1 MVKKLKLI
9 SLLCL
14 FTLLSLPMQ
23 AQTVMTGTANAS
35 YQVPNS
41 NFEDWGGA
49 KYNNKEMPATWNPSN
64 VTQAGM
70 EFPVIDKVAGR
81 SGNAVKIRET
91 WVGVDGI
98 AEEISP
104 SWITLGKPWTYLPSL
119 FEVNKATAGTSG
131 GINFTARPDS
141 MSVWVIREAP
151 YTNSIKGD
159 FVGDS
164 VNFNLVYYSWNGT
177 SKATSY
183 KGKNKGCTTVSETS
197 MNTNEESDIR
207 WQTDR
212 NECNSR
218 TSIATQVGEGAYR
231 SYTKKIGSWTKI
243 TVPITY
249 YNNEVPEK
257 MNIILSASNYPNK
270 RSQTGLAMGSS
281 KEQTNYLLVD
291 DLALIYSSKVH
302 EVRLGGRIYAEFN
315 QDTYTYT
322 YVIQNENATVDD
334 IPEIKLYRSG
344 RELSKEEYTITYPT
358 NLGEAT
364 TIVVTAEDGSSK
376 TTYTIYFKAALSK
389 ESRLSNIYVN
399 GEAIQGFAA
408 AKLTYDVT
416 LPYATTGTPVI
427 TVDKGNEKQTVEI
440 VSCENFP
447 CTATIKV
454 TAEDAEY
461 TSTYKL
467 NLSEG
472 QLTDNTLQDILVD
485 GKSIPGFKPTTNNYV
500 VELPLGTTAEPTIEA
515 VSKYADGEQ
524 NIVITRNGLEG
535 TTTIVVTPPSGSART
550 YKITYKITE
559 SSYSYLQDILVGGV
573 SLANFEASKLQYNYS
588 LPIGTDKLPE
598 ISWVKGD
605 EYQTVEISNEGVEG
619 TSRITVIAQNGN
631 KSIYRITF
639 SVEKSTVSTLKN
651 IFVDGVALAGFSADV
666 MKYEYNVASTATSRP
681 VVTWEAADAY
691 QKVTKSP
698 ASEAI
703 APITGDTKLTVLA
716 QDGSTSVYTITFTQK
731 LSSNSKLAGLSVAGY
746 AIAPAF
752 DPEVLKYTCALNR
765 GTTLVPAISYVKG
778 DETQVVRIDENG
790 VNGTAKI
797 TVKAQSGATTVY
809 EISFSVAVSSDA
821 TLKDIKVGGV
831 SLEGFSADVETYN
844 ILLPAGTTVLPSIEA
859 VKNDDAQRVV
869 INRGG
874 VNGKTTIQVIA
885 ENGATKTYNLNF
897 SVEKSANATLKN
909 IYVDGVAIAGFDPE
923 VLEYTYILS
932 SDAVKCPKLTA
943 EGYAGQII
951 TITSPLV
958 FGTARIEVTPENG
971 AKNVYTVL
979 FTTAKSS
986 NNQLSDIQLDGVTLD
1001 GFAPEVNEY
1010 NVVLPMGTASLP
1022 AITYTKGIE
1031 SQNVQVILEGVNG
1044 AAKLNVKAE
1053 NGALNT
1059 YTINFSVEKSSDSSL
1074 SAILLGGELIDG
1086 FASDVFNYNVELPFG
1101 TTNIPV
1107 VTYTKSN
1114 SAARVSANIPAGL
1127 GVATIEVVSEDG
1139 TSTSTYT
1146 VNFFVAKQSN
1156 ANLNNIFVDGVA
1168 LADFASDKFEYVIDW
1183 MAGTALPTF
1192 TYEKADA
1199 TASVV
1204 VKNSN
1209 WAGCT
1214 FVVTAQN
1221 GYTQTYTVKF
1231 NPLNSNYAL
1240 LSDIMFYNPDGKE
1253 YVSYEKF
1260 EADKFEYEIILP
1272 WRTKE
1277 LNAVQPV
1284 PGSKGQRIT
1293 IKEGTVNG
1301 TTIIEVLAQD
1311 GETTAEY
1318 KLNFSTEKSSEST
1331 LSNITV
1337 GDNDLDGFDPTV
1349 LDYVYTLPYGTT
1361 FAPVIGYDKVV
1372 EEQNVIVT
1380 DRGLNGTSTI
1390 LVVAEDGE
1398 NSSTYTITYKVAE
1411 SGFENK
1417 PANIYLGGKEF
1428 TLQEGEFNYEVTLE
1442 EGEELPTI
1450 EVVKS
1455 YNEQEVRILKSTK
1468 SYVITL
1474 ISNQTGVDDV
1484 TYTIA
1489 FKTPNAE
1496 DTPAAPVEVKNYIS
1510 NITVAGATMSPSV
1523 FNPEYTKYVAVISA
1537 SDFSLDNALSVTL
1550 ADGVAAEDV
1559 KVTKVTNRYTIETPS
1574 RTYNVYLHYAS
1585 DIIPNG
1591 EFDDWSATTKYNSKA
1606 KPKYWT
1612 VPADAAEKKDQW
1624 YILVTRTYRTGE
1636 EVQKSNGYVAL
1647 STRNSLSV
1655 LGGYFPG
1662 VMTLGDMSV
1671 TLSGANGSK
1680 VSISGGIPFRNTPDA
1695 LVYSYNYLTNS
1706 DKDSNQNTHVYCT
1719 LSDGE
1724 TTIKGE
1730 HTEPEVVDKWKEGKA
1745 TIKYENDFCPKTM
1758 NIVLNVAHSENPA
1771 DLNTQVWGV
1780 EKVNEKVAEMYVDY
1794 VRFSYSKTITSVI
1807 VNGVEAELQ
1816 GDGKTF
1822 KLEMPANY
1830 KGGRPTL
1837 EIETQVEDQAYE
1849 IEWTEENEL
1858 SYKAKIT
1865 SYAEDGSSTDYIV
1878 DFSREIDKDNNLA
1891 ELLVN
1896 NEDVLSESTEVT
1908 VKASSTYNQLPDV
1921 TAKAAS
1927 VLANVVIEENAE
1939 GNAVLVKVK
1948 AESGDEKVYTIKV
1961 EKEYSNDVTLK
1972 DITVEGYDI
1981 AYNAE
1986 TLTYNVNLNEAE
1998 IPAMSYTKQLDGQVV
2013 EFAYGETTTIKV
2025 TAENGVDNQ
2034 TYSIVFTPAKETT
2047 SALLSRLAVFNG
2059 EDIAFDANTFEYA
2072 SVLNGD
2078 VFAQISYAK
2087 AFASDK
2093 LVSVQTDDKSTFEI
2107 SDGADLV
2114 NTYTIN
2120 YTRPLSNN
2128 ALLADILVNGVSIAE
2143 FTPQRSDYE
2152 VITAK
2157 GEVVDLEPVPAE
2169 ETQTL
2174 DVVFDEATQTYIITV
2189 TAENAEDSKVYN
2201 VTLVQPVD
2209 NNANL
2214 KAIYIDGVL
2223 IDGFSS
2229 DVTDY
2234 NYTVVSEMPK
2244 WNRPAMPSITLEAD
2258 AEGQTISMTQNGIN
2272 GITDIVVIAPDG
2284 TTRKEYSI
2292 NFTEEK
2298 SSYAYLNSIAANY
2311 VELEGFT
2318 PENDEYTVNVPVGEE
2333 KPVITFEKGDAF
2345 QKVDDTVEGKLV
2357 VTAENGDTFTY
2368 TINFVT
2374 TYTSNASLAGITLDG
2389 ELIED
2394 FASDKFDYE
2403 VELPVGTTL
2412 LPEIA
2417 AQCGAEGQEVQITT
2431 NGVNGVT
2438 EIVVTA
2444 DDGVTKSTYTIA
2456 FSVKLSEVATLL
2468 DILVDGESLEGF
2480 QADKTEY
2487 TVTLPVGTRIF
2498 PVVSWVNGDEYQT
2511 ATESVE
2517 EIEEYNKVVKITTL
2531 AQDGVHSLT
2540 YTVNFVVEKSSNN
2553 TLKDI
2558 QLDNI
2563 SLEGFDP
2570 LTNDYVVELPI
2581 GTEEFPEVTFTPGD
2595 EYQKPT
2601 EPVVEDNKVT
2611 INVEAEDGSKRTY
2624 TVEFVI
2630 LHSSNTDLSGIYVDY
2645 ELIEGFSPAVTEYN
2659 YVLPY
2664 GTTEMPVVTFDLGD
2678 QWQKVDPTDNGINGD
2693 YILTVNA
2700 EDGESS
2706 KAYIIHFSVAK
2717 SNNALLASILVNEE
2731 LIPNFDAEVFE
2742 YTYYLPY
2749 GETAVPAVSYVKAM
2763 EEQVVTLVEATS
2775 INEPTTITVV
2785 AEDGETTN
2793 VYTINWANEE
2803 STNANLLNIYV
2814 DGEPL
2819 EGFDPADNEYT
2830 IVLPYGTKELPEV
2843 TVEPG
2848 DADQV
2853 VAIEVVEKQ
2862 VVISVTAQDGTPNE
2876 YIVKFEIEKSTEN
2889 RLKNIFVKGVQLDG
2903 FNPEVTEYAIIY
2915 PFGTPV
2921 EEVATIEDI
2930 TYELFDPIEQVE
2942 LLNDGMLLMLEVTA
2956 ENGDIRI
2963 YVIEQSIALSSNTKL
2978 DDILVD
2984 GKSLDG
2990 FDPEVLEY
2998 TYYLPYGAVTVPED
3012 IQYVTTDSTQTVEMT
3027 VNPIGV
3033 PTEIYVIAEDGTEAV
3048 YKIHFVP
3055 DDFNPNTDPTAENVC
3070 ITSTPDGK
3078 WKFTTNCANVSLLIS
3093 TLDGKVMLLAELELV
3108 DVNIP
3113 EICSP
3118 EANGL
3123 IFDAPEGEI
3132 LVYYFLNA
3140 KRKSIHSGKF
3150 RTPINQ

>member
-49 KYNNKEMPATWNPSN
+49 KFDGNLTLGQGWNCAN
-64 VTQAGM
+64 VDQMGFKFTM
-70 EFPVIDKVAGR
+70 VER
-81 SGNAVKIRET
+81 STESHTGAYSVKCIERE
-91 WVGVDGI
+91 VGALGI
-98 AEEISP
+98 TEVSP
-104 SWITLGKPWTYLPSL
+104 SWITLGTPWTYLEGLSTGS
-119 FEVNKATAGTSG
+119 ATAGTTG
-131 GINFTARPDS
+131 GKDFKYRPDS
-141 MSVWVIREAP
+141 LSVWMKRDATKEPEKKENAKN
-151 YTNSIKGD
+151 T
-159 FVGDS
+159 
-164 VNFNLVYYSWNGT
+164 VNFNLVYYAWTGNSIGT
-177 SKATSY
+177 SY
-183 KGKNKGCTTVSETS
+183 INKNNGCTSTTRE
-197 MNTNEESDIR
+197 NEESDIR
-207 WQTDR
+207 QRTDK
-212 NECNSR
+212 NECITTQYANQVAEGSLR
-218 TSIATQVGEGAYR
+218 SDVRSISE
-231 SYTKKIGSWTKI
+231 WTEVKF
-243 TVPITY
+243 PIEY
-249 YNNEVPEK
+249 YSNDIPEK
-257 MNIILSASNYPNK
+257 MNIILSTSNYPDK
-270 RSQTGLAMGSS
+270 RRNDGLADG
-281 KEQTNYLLVD
+281 NYSLFD
-291 DLALIYSSKVH
+291 DLKLIYSSKVH
-302 EVRLGGRIYAEFN
+302 ELRLDGVAYQEFN
-315 QDTYTYT
+315 QNTYTYT
-322 YVIQNENATVDD
+322 YIIPNEYATVAD
-334 IPEIKLYRSG
+334 IPDIKLFRSG
-344 RELSKEEYTITYPT
+344 RELSKSEYAITYPS

-364 TIVVTAEDGSSK
+364 TIVVKAEDNSSK
-376 TTYTIYFKAALSK
+376 TTYTIYFKAALSTN
-389 ESRLSNIYVN
+389 SRLSNIYVN
-399 GEAIQGFAA
+399 GEAVQGFTG
-408 AKLTYDVT
+408 AKLDYNVT
-416 LPYATTGTPVI
+416 LPYGTTGTPVI
-427 TVDKGNEKQTVEI
+427 TVDKGNEKQTLEI

-454 TAEDAEY
+454 TAENTDY
-461 TSTYKL
+461 SSTYKL

-485 GKSIPGFKPTTNNYV
+485 GKSIPGFKPTTSSYQ

-515 VSKYADGEQ
+515 VSKYAEGEQ

-598 ISWVKGD
+598 ISWVQGD
-605 EYQTVEISNEGVEG
+605 EYQTVEIINEGVNG
-619 TSRITVIAQNGN
+619 TSRITVTAQNGT

-639 SVEKSTVSTLKN
+639 NVEKSTVSTLKN
-651 IFVDGVALAGFSADV
+651 IFVDGVALVGFSADV
-666 MKYEYNVASTATSRP
+666 KKYEYNVAATATSRP
-681 VVTWEAADAY
+681 VVTWETADAY

-698 ASEAI
+698 ASEAK
-703 APITGDTKLTVLA
+703 APITGDTKLTVIA

-765 GTTLVPAISYVKG
+765 GTTMVPAISYVKG

-797 TVKAQSGATTVY
+797 TVKAQSGATSTY
-809 EISFSVAVSSDA
+809 EIAFSVPVSADA

-831 SLEGFSADVETYN
+831 SIEGFEPSNVEYS
-844 ILLPAGTTVLPSIEA
+844 LSLPAGTTSLPTIEA

-874 VNGKTTIQVIA
+874 VNGTTSIQVIA
-885 ENGATKTYNLNF
+885 ESGATKTYKLKF

-909 IYVDGVAIAGFDPE
+909 IFVDGVALADFNPE
-923 VLEYTYILS
+923 VLEYTYILP
-932 SDAVKCPKLTA
+932 SDTVNCPKLTA
-943 EGYAGQII
+943 EGYAGQVINII
-951 TITSPLV
+951 SPLV
-958 FGTARIEVTPENG
+958 FGTARIEVTPESG
-971 AKNVYTVL
+971 EKNVYTVL

-986 NNQLSDIQLDGVTLD
+986 NNQLSDIQLDGVTID

-1010 NVVLPMGTASLP
+1010 NVVLPMGTTSLP

-1031 SQNVQVILEGVNG
+1031 SQNVQVIVEGVNK
-1044 AAKLNVKAE
+1044 ATKLNVVAE

-1059 YTINFSVEKSSDSSL
+1059 YTINFSVEKSADSSL
-1074 SAILLGGELIDG
+1074 SAILVGGELIDG

-1127 GVATIEVVSEDG
+1127 GVATIQVVSEDG

-1168 LADFASDKFEYVIDW
+1168 IVDFASDKFEYVIDW
-1183 MAGTALPTF
+1183 MAGAALPTF

-1221 GYTQTYTVKF
+1221 GYSQTYTVKF
-1231 NPLNSNYAL
+1231 NPQNSKYAL
-1240 LSDIMFYNPDGKE
+1240 LSDIMFYNADADE
-1253 YVSYEKF
+1253 YVSFPAF
-1260 EADKFEYEIILP
+1260 EANKFEYDIVLP
-1272 WRTKE
+1272 WRTE
-1277 LNAVQPV
+1277 MLNAVQPV

-1293 IKEGTVNG
+1293 IKEGSVNG

-1318 KLNFSTEKSSEST
+1318 KLSFSTEKSSESS
-1331 LSNITV
+1331 LSNITI
-1337 GDNDLDGFDPTV
+1337 GDNDLGEFDSAV
-1349 LDYVYTLPYGTT
+1349 LDYEYTLPYGTT
-1361 FAPVIGYDKVV
+1361 SAPVIGYEKAV

-1380 DRGLNGTSTI
+1380 DRGLNGVI
-1390 LVVAEDGE
+1390 IMVVAEDGE

-1411 SGFENK
+1411 SGLENK

-1428 TLQEGEFNYEVTLE
+1428 TLQEGEFNYEVVLGAE
-1442 EGEELPTI
+1442 EELPTI
-1450 EVVKS
+1450 EVVKA
-1455 YNEQEVRILKSTK
+1455 YNEQEVRILKNTK

-1474 ISNQTGVDDV
+1474 ISNQTGVEDV
-1484 TYTIA
+1484 TYTIE
-1489 FKTPNAE
+1489 FKTPQAE

-1510 NITVAGATMSPSV
+1510 NISVAGATMSPSV

-1585 DIIPNG
+1585 DVIPNG
-1591 EFDDWSATTKYNSKA
+1591 EFDDWSATTKYNGKA
-1606 KPKYWT
+1606 KPKGWNVIADFKDKHSGIGTTTFGDEVKKHENDIVELNTLYSQWGIGGS
-1612 VPADAAEKKDQW
+1612 VP
-1624 YILVTRTYRTGE
+1624 GM
-1636 EVQKSNGYVAL
+1636 
-1647 STRNSLSV
+1647 
-1655 LGGYFPG
+1655 
-1662 VMTLGDMSV
+1662 MTLGDI
-1671 TLSGANGSK
+1671 TIKTAAANGTTSS
-1680 VSISGGIPFRNTPDA
+1680 VSGGIAFRNTPDNLDVRYKYA
-1695 LVYSYNYLTNS
+1695 STTKVQNIRVVFTLTGN
-1706 DKDSNQNTHVYCT
+1706 DTKYEKV
-1719 LSDGE
+1719 
-1724 TTIKGE
+1724 
-1730 HTEPEVVDKWKEGKA
+1730 HTDPSTGDWKEE
-1745 TIKYENDFCPKTM
+1745 TIPLANEGVTSPSTM
-1758 NIVLNVAHSENPA
+1758 NLILNAGHSENCT
-1771 DLNTQVWGV
+1771 DLGGSFAT
-1780 EKVNEKVAEMYVDY
+1780 KVTSTMYVDW
-1794 VRFSYSKTITSVI
+1794 VRFSYSNDITSI
-1807 VNGVEAELQ
+1807 TVNGVEAVLQ
-1816 GDGKTF
+1816 EDGKTF
-1822 KLEMPANY
+1822 KLEMDPNY
-1830 KGGRPTL
+1830 NGGRPNL
-1837 EIETQVEDQAYE
+1837 EITTAVEDQAYE
-1849 IEWTEENEL
+1849 IEWTEETAL
-1858 SYKAKIT
+1858 SYVAKIT
-1865 SYAEDGSSTDYIV
+1865 SYAEDGSSKVYTL
-1878 DFSREIDKDNNLA
+1878 DFSREVDTDNTLE
-1891 ELLVN
+1891 ELVVN
-1896 NEDVLSESTEVT
+1896 NEDVLSESTEVV

-1927 VLANVVIEENAE
+1927 KLATVVIEENAE
-1939 GNAVLVKVK
+1939 GNAVFVKVK
-1948 AESGDEKVYTIKV
+1948 AENGDEKVYTIKV

-1981 AYNAE
+1981 AYSAE
-1986 TLTYNVNLNEAE
+1986 TLTYNVALNESE
-1998 IPAMSYTKQLDGQVV
+1998 IPAVSYTKQLDGQVV
-2013 EFAYGETTTIKV
+2013 EFAHGETTTIKV

-2034 TYSIVFTPAKETT
+2034 TYSIVFAPAKEAT
-2047 SALLSRLAVFNG
+2047 SALLSNLAVLNG
-2059 EDIAFDANTFEYA
+2059 EAIPFDANTFEYD
-2072 SVLNGD
+2072 SELNGD
-2078 VFAQISYAK
+2078 VFAQIAYAK
-2087 AFASDK
+2087 AFASDN
-2093 LVSVQTDDKSTFEI
+2093 LTSVQTDDKSTFEL
-2107 SDGADLV
+2107 SDGANLV

-2128 ALLADILVNGVSIAE
+2128 ALLADILVNGVSLGE
-2143 FTPQRSDYE
+2143 FDPNQTDYD
-2152 VITAK
+2152 VLIAK
-2157 GEVVDLEPVPAE
+2157 GEVIDLEPVPAE
-2169 ETQTL
+2169 EHQTIE
-2174 DVVFDEATQTYIITV
+2174 VVFDEATQTYIITV

-2229 DVTDY
+2229 DVTEY

-2244 WNRPAMPSITLEAD
+2244 WHSPAMPSITLESD
-2258 AEGQTISMTQNGIN
+2258 AEGQTITMTQDGIN
-2272 GITDIVVIAPDG
+2272 GTTEVVVIAPDG
-2284 TTRKEYSI
+2284 TTRKDYYI

-2311 VELEGFT
+2311 VEIEGFT
-2318 PENDEYTVNVPVGEE
+2318 PEHNEYTVNVPVGEE
-2333 KPVITFEKGDAF
+2333 KPEITFEKGDAF

-2389 ELIED
+2389 ELIEG

-2417 AQCGAEGQEVQITT
+2417 VQCGAEGQDVQITT
-2431 NGVNGVT
+2431 NGVNGVA

-2456 FSVKLSEVATLL
+2456 FSVKLSEVDTLL
-2468 DILVDGESLEGF
+2468 NILVDGESLEGF

-2487 TVTLPVGTRIF
+2487 TVNLPVGTRVF

-2511 ATESVE
+2511 ATSAAE
-2517 EIEEYNKVVKITTL
+2517 EIDEYNKVVKITTL

-2540 YTVNFVVEKSSNN
+2540 YTVNLVVAKSSNN

-2558 QLDNI
+2558 QIDNV

-2581 GTEEFPEVTFTPGD
+2581 GTEGYPEVTFTPGD

-2601 EPVVEDNKVT
+2601 EPVVDGNKVT

-2630 LHSSNTDLSGIYVDY
+2630 LHSSNTDLAAIYVDY

-2678 QWQKVDPTDNGINGD
+2678 QWQKVDPTENGVNGD

-2717 SNNALLASILVNEE
+2717 SNNALLSSILVNEA

-2742 YTYYLPY
+2742 YTYFLPY
-2749 GETAVPAVSYVKAM
+2749 GEIAVPAVSYVKAI
-2763 EEQVVTLVEATS
+2763 EEQVVTVVEAIS
-2775 INEPTTITVV
+2775 INEATTIKVV

-2803 STNANLLNIYV
+2803 STNANLLNIFV

-2830 IVLPYGTKELPEV
+2830 VVLPYGTKELPEV
-2843 TVEPG
+2843 TVELG
-2848 DADQV
+2848 DADQK
-2853 VAIEVVEKQ
+2853 AEVEMIGNQ
-2862 VVISVTAQDGTPNE
+2862 AVISVTAQDGTPNE
-2876 YIVKFEIEKSTEN
+2876 YVVKFEIEKSTET
-2889 RLKNIFVKGVQLDG
+2889 RLKNIFVKGESLKD
-2903 FNPEVTEYAIIY
+2903 FDPEKLNYSIVY

-2921 EEVATIEDI
+2921 SEVATIEDL
-2930 TYELFDPIEQVE
+2930 TYELFDPIEQVTK
-2942 LLNDGMLLMLEVTA
+2942 LNDGMLLMLQVTA

-2978 DDILVD
+2978 DDILVN

-2998 TYYLPYGAVTVPED
+2998 TYYLPYGAIVVPED
-3012 IQYVTTDSTQTVEMT
+3012 IQFVTSDTTQTVVMSINS
-3027 VNPIGV
+3027 VGV
-3033 PTEIYVIAEDGTEAV
+3033 PTEIFVTAEDGTKAV

-3055 DDFNPNTDPTAENVC
+3055 DDFNPNIEPTVDNVC
-3070 ITSTPDGK
+3070 ITSLPGGK
-3078 WKFTTNCANVSLLIS
+3078 WKFTTDCANVSLLIS
-3093 TLDGKVMLLAELELV
+3093 TLDGKVMILADLEIV

-3113 EICSP
+3113 YICSE
-3118 EANGL
+3118 EANGY
-3123 IFDAPEGEI
+3123 IFDAPEGEV
-3132 LVYYFLNA
+3132 LVYYFIYN
-3140 KRKSIHSGKF
+3140 KRAVKSGKF
-3150 RTPINQ
+3150 RTTTHK

>member
-41 NFEDWGGA
+41 NFEDWNGA
-49 KYNNKEMPATWNPSN
+49 KFDGNLTLGQGWNCANVEQVGFKFTVVERSTESHTGAYSVKCIETEVGAFGIKE
-64 VTQAGM
+64 V
-70 EFPVIDKVAGR
+70 
-81 SGNAVKIRET
+81 
-91 WVGVDGI
+91 
-98 AEEISP
+98 SP
-104 SWITLGKPWTYLPSL
+104 SWITLGTPWTHL
-119 FEVNKATAGTSG
+119 EGVDTKTATAGTTG
-131 GINFTARPDS
+131 GKDFKYRPDS
-141 MSVWVIREAP
+141 LSVWMKRDATKEPKIIENAKN
-151 YTNSIKGD
+151 T
-159 FVGDS
+159 
-164 VNFNLVYYSWNGT
+164 VNFNLVYYAWTGKSIGT
-177 SKATSY
+177 SYTN
-183 KGKNKGCTTVSETS
+183 KNNGCTSTTRE
-197 MNTNEESDIR
+197 NEESDIR
-207 WQTDR
+207 QRTDK
-212 NECNSR
+212 NECKTTQYANQVAEG
-218 TSIATQVGEGAYR
+218 SIR
-231 SYTKKIGSWTKI
+231 SDVRIMSEWTEVKF
-243 TVPITY
+243 PIEY
-249 YNNEVPEK
+249 YSNDIPEK
-257 MNIILSASNYPNK
+257 MNIILSTSNYPDK
-270 RSQTGLAMGSS
+270 RRNDGLADG
-281 KEQTNYLLVD
+281 NYSLFD
-291 DLALIYSSKVH
+291 DLKLIYSSKIH
-302 EVRLGGRIYAEFN
+302 ELRIDGIKLEEFN
-315 QDTYTYT
+315 QDAYTYTYT
-322 YVIQNENATVDD
+322 LASEFATVDD
-334 IPEIKLYRSG
+334 IPEIKAKRSG
-344 RELSKEEYTITYPT
+344 RDLSGKEIVINKPKKLADPVTV
-358 NLGEAT
+358 
-364 TIVVTAEDGSSK
+364 VVTAEDGSSS
-376 TTYTIYFKAALSK
+376 TTYSIYFKPAPSTN
-389 ESRLSNIYVN
+389 SRLSNIYVN
-399 GEAIQGFAA
+399 GVPVQGFNNRN
-408 AKLTYDVT
+408 TDYNITV
-416 LPYATTGTPVI
+416 PYATKDAPVI
-427 TVDKGNEKQTVEI
+427 TVDKGHAGQTIEV
-440 VSCENFP
+440 VSCNTFP
-447 CTATIKV
+447 CTATVKV
-454 TAEDAEY
+454 TAENTAHSTTY
-461 TSTYKL
+461 TL
-467 NLSEG
+467 NFSEG
-472 QLTDNTLQDILVD
+472 QLEDNTLQNILVD
-485 GKSIPGFKPTTNNYV
+485 GKSIKGFSPTKNKYV
-500 VELPLGTTAEPTIEA
+500 HEVPLGTTKEPTIEA
-515 VSKYADGEQ
+515 VSKYAEGEQ
-524 NIVITRNGLEG
+524 NIVITQNGLEG
-535 TTTIVVTPPSGSART
+535 TSTIVVTPPVGDSRKYEIS
-550 YKITYKITE
+550 YKITE
-559 SSYSYLQDILVGGV
+559 STYSYLDDIKVDGV
-573 SLANFEASKLQYNYS
+573 SIADFDATKQDYTIN
-588 LPIGTDKLPE
+588 LPIGTEVLPE

-605 EYQTVEISNEGVEG
+605 EYQTVELTNEGVNG
-619 TSRITVIAQNGN
+619 TSRITVTAQNGKN
-631 KSIYRITF
+631 KTVYRIKF
-639 SVEKSTVSTLKN
+639 IVAKSTVSTLKN

-666 MKYEYNVASTATSRP
+666 IKYEYNVAATATSRP

-698 ASEAI
+698 ASEAV
-703 APITGDTKLTVLA
+703 APVTGDTKLTVLA
-716 QDGSTSVYTITFTQK
+716 QDGSTSVYTITFTKK
-731 LSSNSKLAGLSVAGY
+731 LSSNSKLAALSVAGY
-746 AIAPAF
+746 SIVPAF
-752 DPEVLKYTCALNR
+752 NPDVFKYTCALNR
-765 GTTLVPAISYVKG
+765 GTTVVPAISYVKG

-797 TVKAQSGATTVY
+797 TVKAQSGATSTY
-809 EISFSVAVSSDA
+809 EIAFSVPVSADA

-831 SLEGFSADVETYN
+831 SIEGFEPSNVEYS
-844 ILLPAGTTVLPSIEA
+844 LSLPAGTTSLPTIEA

-874 VNGKTTIQVIA
+874 VNGTTSIQVIA
-885 ENGATKTYNLNF
+885 ESGATKTYKLKF

-909 IYVDGVAIAGFDPE
+909 IFVDGVALADFNPE
-923 VLEYTYILS
+923 VLEYTYILP
-932 SDAVKCPKLTA
+932 SDAVQCPKLTA
-943 EGYAGQII
+943 EGYAGQVINII
-951 TITSPLV
+951 SPLV
-958 FGTARIEVTPENG
+958 FGTARIEVTPESG
-971 AKNVYTVL
+971 EKNVYTVL

-986 NNQLSDIQLDGVTLD
+986 NNQLSDIQLDGVTID

-1010 NVVLPMGTASLP
+1010 NVVLPMGTTSLP
-1022 AITYTKGIE
+1022 TITYTKGIE
-1031 SQNVQVILEGVNG
+1031 SQNVQVIVEGVNK
-1044 AAKLNVKAE
+1044 ATKLNVVAE

-1168 LADFASDKFEYVIDW
+1168 IADFASDKFEYVIDW
-1183 MAGTALPTF
+1183 QAGAALPTF

-1221 GYTQTYTVKF
+1221 GTTQTYIVKF

-1240 LSDIMFYNPDGKE
+1240 LSDIMFYNADADE
-1253 YVSYEKF
+1253 YVSFPAF
-1260 EADKFEYEIILP
+1260 EANKFEYNISLP
-1272 WRTKE
+1272 WRTTE

-1293 IKEGTVNG
+1293 IKEGSVNG

-1318 KLNFSTEKSSEST
+1318 KLNFSVEKSSESS
-1331 LSNITV
+1331 LSTILV
-1337 GDNDLDGFDPTV
+1337 DGKELQGFDPAV
-1349 LDYVYTLPYGTT
+1349 FNYEVSLPYGTKN
-1361 FAPVIGYDKVV
+1361 APKLDFEKAYNADGEEIV
-1372 EEQNVIVT
+1372 EQNIIVT
-1380 DRGLNGTSTI
+1380 DRGLNGTTVM
-1390 LVVAEDGE
+1390 VVAEDGE
-1398 NSSTYTITYKVAE
+1398 NSSTYTIAYKVAD
-1411 SGFENK
+1411 SGLENK
-1417 PANIYLGGKEF
+1417 PEYIYLGGEEF
-1428 TLQEGEFNYEVTLE
+1428 ILQEGIYNYEINLE
-1442 EGEELPTI
+1442 EGAKLPTI

-1455 YNEQEVRILKSTK
+1455 YKEQEVRILKSTK

-1474 ISNQTGVDDV
+1474 ISNQTGVDNV
-1484 TYTIA
+1484 TYTIV

-1537 SDFSLDNALSVTL
+1537 SDFPLDNALSVTL

-1585 DIIPNG
+1585 DVIRNG
-1591 EFDDWSATTKYNSKA
+1591 DFTDWEKALKQTKA
-1606 KPKYWT
+1606 DKPKNWA
-1612 VPADAAEKKDQW
+1612 VIADEVSTYGYNLGVTEK
-1624 YILVTRTYRTGE
+1624 YTFGN
-1636 EVQKSNGYVAL
+1636 EVKKVDNSVVSL
-1647 STRNSLSV
+1647 STIGACQSTGGSV
-1655 LGGYFPG
+1655 LG
-1662 VMTLGDMSV
+1662 MITLGKINVKTGSN
-1671 TLSGANGSK
+1671 NGTTTT
-1680 VSISGGIPFRNTPDA
+1680 ISGGIPFRNTPDV
-1695 LVYSYNYLTNS
+1695 LKMRYNYVAKDVVTNMRVAYQLSTDGTNYKEAAHTDDITGQGYVERDLDLTS
-1706 DKDSNQNTHVYCT
+1706 LGIASPT
-1719 LSDGE
+1719 
-1724 TTIKGE
+1724 
-1730 HTEPEVVDKWKEGKA
+1730 
-1745 TIKYENDFCPKTM
+1745 FM
-1758 NIVLNVAHSENPA
+1758 NIIINSAQTDNCKDLMANSCYSLAGIKVQDPA
-1771 DLNTQVWGV
+1771 TANLLFDW
-1780 EKVNEKVAEMYVDY
+1780 
-1794 VRFSYSKTITSVI
+1794 VRFSYSKEITSI
-1807 VNGVEAELQ
+1807 KVNGIEAELQ
-1816 GDGKTF
+1816 DDGTTF
-1822 KLEMPANY
+1822 KRLMDINY
-1830 KGGRPTL
+1830 KGGRPNI
-1837 EIETQVEDQAYE
+1837 EITTAVEDQAYE
-1849 IEWTEENEL
+1849 IEWIEETPT
-1858 SYKAKIT
+1858 SYKANIT
-1865 SYAEDGSSTDYIV
+1865 SYAEDGSSMVYTL
-1878 DFSREIDKDNNLA
+1878 DFSRPIDTDNTLE
-1891 ELLVN
+1891 ELVVN
-1896 NEDVLSESTEVT
+1896 NEDVLSEATEVI

-1921 TAKAAS
+1921 TAKAYS
-1927 VLANVVIEENAE
+1927 KLANVVIEENAE

-1948 AESGDEKVYTIKV
+1948 AENGDEKVYTIKV

-1972 DITVEGYDI
+1972 DITVYGYDI

-1986 TLTYNVNLNEAE
+1986 TLTYNVALNESE
-1998 IPAMSYTKQLDGQVV
+1998 IPAVSYTKQLDGQVV
-2013 EFAYGETTTIKV
+2013 EFAHGETTTIKV

-2034 TYSIVFTPAKETT
+2034 TYSIVFAPAKEAT
-2047 SALLSRLAVFNG
+2047 SALLSNLSVLNG
-2059 EDIAFDANTFEYA
+2059 KTIAFDANTFDYDTE
-2072 SVLNGD
+2072 LNGD
-2078 VFAQISYAK
+2078 VFAQIAYAK
-2087 AFASDK
+2087 AFASDN
-2093 LVSVQTDDKSTFEI
+2093 LTSVQTDDKSTFELT
-2107 SDGADLV
+2107 DGADLV

-2128 ALLADILVNGVSIAE
+2128 ALLADILVNGVSVGE
-2143 FTPQRSDYE
+2143 FDPNQTDYD
-2152 VITAK
+2152 VLIAK
-2157 GEVVDLEPVPAE
+2157 GEVIDLEPVPAE
-2169 ETQTL
+2169 EHQTI

-2189 TAENAEDSKVYN
+2189 TAENTEDSKVYN
-2201 VTLVQPVD
+2201 VILVQPVD

-2229 DVTDY
+2229 DVTEY

-2244 WNRPAMPSITLEAD
+2244 WHTPAMPSITLEAD
-2258 AEGQTISMTQNGIN
+2258 AEGQTITMTQDGIN
-2272 GITDIVVIAPDG
+2272 GTTEIVVIAPDG
-2284 TTRKEYSI
+2284 TTRKEYYI

-2318 PENDEYTVNVPVGEE
+2318 PENNEYEVNVPVGEE
-2333 KPVITFEKGDAF
+2333 KPEITFEKGDAF
-2345 QKVDDTVEGKLV
+2345 QSVDNTVEGKLV

-2389 ELIED
+2389 ELIEG

-2403 VELPVGTTL
+2403 EELPVGTTL

-2417 AQCGAEGQEVQITT
+2417 VQCGAEGQEVQITT

-2444 DDGVTKSTYTIA
+2444 DDGETKSKYTIA
-2456 FSVKLSEVATLL
+2456 FSVKLSEVATLS
-2468 DILVDGESLEGF
+2468 DILLDGESLEGF
-2480 QADKTEY
+2480 QEDKTEY
-2487 TVTLPVGTRIF
+2487 TFPLPVGTRIF

-2511 ATESVE
+2511 ATSTAE
-2517 EIEEYNKVVKITTL
+2517 EIDEHNKVVKITTL

-2540 YTVNFVVEKSSNN
+2540 YTVNLVVEKSSNN

-2558 QLDNI
+2558 QIDNV

-2570 LTNDYVVELPI
+2570 LTNNYVVELPI
-2581 GTEEFPEVTFTPGD
+2581 GTEGYPEVTFTPGD
-2595 EYQKPT
+2595 EYQKT
-2601 EPVVEDNKVT
+2601 TDPVVEGNKVT

-2630 LHSSNTDLSGIYVDY
+2630 LHSSNTDLAAIYVDY

-2664 GTTEMPVVTFDLGD
+2664 GTTELPVVTFDLGD
-2678 QWQKVDPTDNGINGD
+2678 QWQKVDPTENGVNGD

-2700 EDGESS
+2700 EDGVSS
-2706 KAYIIHFSVAK
+2706 KAYTIHFSVAK
-2717 SNNALLASILVNEE
+2717 SNNALLSSILVNEA

-2742 YTYYLPY
+2742 YTYFLPY
-2749 GETAVPAVSYVKAM
+2749 GETAVPAVSFVKAM
-2763 EEQVVTLVEATS
+2763 EEQVVTLVDATS
-2775 INEPTTITVV
+2775 INETTTIKVV

-2803 STNANLLNIYV
+2803 STNANLLNIFV
-2814 DGEPL
+2814 DGAPL

-2830 IVLPYGTKELPEV
+2830 VVLPYGTKELPEV
-2843 TVEPG
+2843 TVELG
-2848 DADQV
+2848 DADQK
-2853 VAIEVVEKQ
+2853 AEVEMIGNQ
-2862 VVISVTAQDGTPNE
+2862 AVISVTAQDGTPNE
-2876 YIVKFEIEKSTEN
+2876 YVVKFEIEKSTET
-2889 RLKNIFVKGVQLDG
+2889 RLKNIFVKGESLKD
-2903 FNPEVTEYAIIY
+2903 FDPEELNYEIVY

-2921 EEVATIEDI
+2921 SEVATIEDL
-2930 TYELFDPIEQVE
+2930 TYELFDPIEDVT
-2942 LLNDGMLLMLEVTA
+2942 LLNDGMLLMLQVTA

-2978 DDILVD
+2978 DDILVN

-2998 TYYLPYGAVTVPED
+2998 TYYLPYGAIVVPED
-3012 IQYVTTDSTQTVEMT
+3012 IQFVTSDTTQTVVMSINS
-3027 VNPIGV
+3027 VGV
-3033 PTEIYVIAEDGTEAV
+3033 PTEIYVTAEDGTKAV

-3055 DDFNPNTDPTAENVC
+3055 DDFNPNTEPTKDNVC
-3070 ITSTPDGK
+3070 ITSLPDGK
-3078 WKFTTNCANVSLLIS
+3078 WKFTTNCANVSVMIS

-3140 KRKSIHSGKF
+3140 KRKSIHAGKF

>member
-49 KYNNKEMPATWNPSN
+49 TFDGKEMPATWNASN
-64 VTQAGM
+64 VTQVGM
-70 EFPVIDKVAGR
+70 NFSVVDKVSGR

-104 SWITLGKPWTYLPSL
+104 SWITLGTPWTYLPGITK
-119 FEVNKATAGTSG
+119 VGQATAGTSG
-131 GINFTARPDS
+131 GIKFTARPDS

-151 YTNSIKGD
+151 YTKNIEGD

-164 VNFNLVYYSWNGT
+164 VNFNLVYYSWKGT

-183 KGKNKGCTTVSETS
+183 KGKNNGCTTVSEAY

-207 WQTDR
+207 WETDR
-212 NECNSR
+212 NACNSR
-218 TSIATQVGEGAYR
+218 TQVATQVGEGAYR
-231 SYTKKIGSWTKI
+231 SYTKKIGNWTKI

-249 YNNEVPEK
+249 YNNEVPEM
-257 MNIILSASNYPNK
+257 MNIILSASNYPNF
-270 RSQTGLAMGSS
+270 RSQTGLAMGAS
-281 KEQTNYLLVD
+281 KEETNYLLVD
-291 DLALIYSSKVH
+291 DFALIYSSKVH
-302 EVRLGGRIYAEFN
+302 ELRLDGVAYQEFN
-315 QDTYTYT
+315 ENTYTYT
-322 YVIQNENATVDD
+322 YIIPNEYATVAD
-334 IPEIKLYRSG
+334 IPDIKLFRSG
-344 RELSKEEYTITYPT
+344 RELSKSEYAITYPS

-364 TIVVTAEDGSSK
+364 TIVVKAEDNSSK
-376 TTYTIYFKAALSK
+376 TTYTIYFKAALSTN
-389 ESRLSNIYVN
+389 SRLSNIYVN
-399 GEAIQGFAA
+399 GEAVQGFTG
-408 AKLTYDVT
+408 AKLDYNVT
-416 LPYATTGTPVI
+416 LPYGTTGTPVI
-427 TVDKGNEKQTVEI
+427 TVDKGNEKQTLEI

-447 CTATIKV
+447 CTAIIKV
-454 TAEDAEY
+454 TAENTDY
-461 TSTYKL
+461 SSTYKL

-515 VSKYADGEQ
+515 VSKYSEGEQ

-550 YKITYKITE
+550 YKITYRITE

-598 ISWVKGD
+598 ISWVQGD
-605 EYQTVEISNEGVEG
+605 EYQTVEIINEGVNG
-619 TSRITVIAQNGN
+619 TSRITVTAQNGT

-639 SVEKSTVSTLKN
+639 NVEKSTVSTLKN
-651 IFVDGVALAGFSADV
+651 IFVDGVALVGFSADV
-666 MKYEYNVASTATSRP
+666 KKYEYNVAATATSRP

-765 GTTLVPAISYVKG
+765 GTTMVPAISYVKG

-797 TVKAQSGATTVY
+797 TVKAQSGATSTY
-809 EISFSVAVSSDA
+809 EIAFSVPVSADA

-831 SLEGFSADVETYN
+831 SIEGFEPSNVEYS
-844 ILLPAGTTVLPSIEA
+844 LSLPAGTTSLPTIEA
-859 VKNDDAQRVV
+859 VKNDAAQRVV

-874 VNGKTTIQVIA
+874 VNGTTSIQVIA
-885 ENGATKTYNLNF
+885 ESGATKTYKLKF

-909 IYVDGVAIAGFDPE
+909 IFVDGVALADFNPE
-923 VLEYTYILS
+923 VLEYTYILP
-932 SDAVKCPKLTA
+932 SDAVQCPKLTA
-943 EGYAGQII
+943 EGYAGQVINII
-951 TITSPLV
+951 SPLV
-958 FGTARIEVTPENG
+958 FGTARIEVTPEDG
-971 AKNVYTVL
+971 EKNVYTVL

-986 NNQLSDIQLDGVTLD
+986 NNQLSDIQLDGVTID

-1010 NVVLPMGTASLP
+1010 NVVLPMGTTSLP

-1031 SQNVQVILEGVNG
+1031 SQNVQVIVEGVNK
-1044 AAKLNVKAE
+1044 ATKLNVVAE

-1059 YTINFSVEKSSDSSL
+1059 YTINFSVEKSADSSL
-1074 SAILLGGELIDG
+1074 SAILVGGELIDG

-1107 VTYTKSN
+1107 ITYTKSN

-1168 LADFASDKFEYVIDW
+1168 IVDFASDKFEYVIDW

-1240 LSDIMFYNPDGKE
+1240 LSDIMFYNSDGKE
-1253 YVSYEKF
+1253 YVSMPSF
-1260 EADKFEYEIILP
+1260 EADKFEYNIVLP

-1293 IKEGTVNG
+1293 IKEGSVNA

-1318 KLNFSTEKSSEST
+1318 KLNFSTEKSSESS

-1337 GDNDLDGFDPTV
+1337 GDNDLGEFDSAV
-1349 LDYVYTLPYGTT
+1349 LDYEYTLPYGTT
-1361 FAPVIGYDKVV
+1361 SAPVIGYEKAV

-1380 DRGLNGTSTI
+1380 DRGLNGVI
-1390 LVVAEDGE
+1390 IMVVAEDGE

-1411 SGFENK
+1411 SGLENK
-1417 PANIYLGGKEF
+1417 PALILLDNKVIDLVDGVYDYEF
-1428 TLQEGEFNYEVTLE
+1428 EIPFGATEVPSVSVEKLY
-1442 EGEELPTI
+1442 
-1450 EVVKS
+1450 K
-1455 YNEQEVRILKSTK
+1455 EQEVRIVENAM
-1468 SYVITL
+1468 SYNITL
-1474 ISNQTGVDDV
+1474 VSNQVGVEDV
-1484 TYTIA
+1484 TYNIL
-1489 FKTPNAE
+1489 FKNAE
-1496 DTPAAPVEVKNYIS
+1496 PVAFL
-1510 NITVAGATMSPSV
+1510 TG
-1523 FNPEYTKYVAVISA
+1523 ISA
-1537 SDFSLDNALSVTL
+1537 KKLYPAFNKDVEQYVVLVDNESDFVASTDESVNEISFVTS
-1550 ADGVAAEDV
+1550 ATNK
-1559 KVTKVTNRYTIETPS
+1559 KVIKVTNKANPVDN
-1574 RTYNVYLHYAS
+1574 RTYTVYLHYNG
-1585 DIIPNG
+1585 DVIPNAG
-1591 EFDDWSATTKYNSKA
+1591 FDDWSAQTKYNSKA
-1606 KPKYWT
+1606 KPKYWQ
-1612 VPADAAEKKDQW
+1612 VPADATDKGGTGAVDYTTGSE
-1624 YILVTRTYRTGE
+1624 VT
-1636 EVQKSNGYVAL
+1636 KSDNGIVKL
-1647 STRNSLSV
+1647 SSLYNRWGIGGSV
-1655 LGGYFPG
+1655 PG
-1662 VMTLGDMSV
+1662 MMTLGNISMSL
-1671 TLSGANGSK
+1671 TIANGSTS
-1680 VSISGGIPFRNTPDA
+1680 SISGGIDFRNSPDNVLFRYQFA
-1695 LVYSYNYLTNS
+1695 SKKNMNNIRLVYTLT
-1706 DKDSNQNTHVYCT
+1706 
-1719 LSDGE
+1719 GE
-1724 TTIKGE
+1724 NDETYTKEYTDASTGS
-1730 HTEPEVVDKWKEGKA
+1730 WKEV
-1745 TIKYENDFCPKTM
+1745 TIPVTNDNVVGPTTM
-1758 NIVLNVAHSENPA
+1758 NLIINSAHSEDCSSIGGTFA
-1771 DLNTQVWGV
+1771 KEVTST
-1780 EKVNEKVAEMYVDY
+1780 MYVDY
-1794 VRFSYSKTITSVI
+1794 VRFSYNSAISAIKA
-1807 VNGVEAELQ
+1807 NGVVATKQ
-1816 GDGKTF
+1816 GNAFTATVD
-1822 KLEMPANY
+1822 AY
-1830 KGGRPTL
+1830 SVGRPKL
-1837 EIETQVEDQAYE
+1837 DIVGEVEDQAYDVV
-1849 IEWTEENEL
+1849 WTEESENL
-1858 SYKAKIT
+1858 YKANIR
-1865 SYAEDGSSTDYIV
+1865 SYAEDGTYTDYTLVVNVNIV
-1878 DFSREIDKDNNLA
+1878 ARELSA
-1891 ELLVN
+1891 ENSLVALN
-1896 NEDVLSESTEVT
+1896 VNGTELDLSNGDTEFT

-1921 TAKAAS
+1921 TAKATS
-1927 VLANVVIEENAE
+1927 KLANVVIEENAE

-1948 AESGDEKVYTIKV
+1948 AENGDEKVYTIKV

-1981 AYNAE
+1981 AYSAE
-1986 TLTYNVNLNEAE
+1986 TLTYNVALNESE
-1998 IPAMSYTKQLDGQVV
+1998 IPAVSYTKQLDGQVV
-2013 EFAYGETTTIKV
+2013 EFAQGETTTIKV

-2034 TYSIVFTPAKETT
+2034 TYSIVFAPAKEAT
-2047 SALLSRLAVFNG
+2047 SALLSNLAVLNG
-2059 EDIAFDANTFEYA
+2059 EAIPFDANTFEYD
-2072 SVLNGD
+2072 SELNGD
-2078 VFAQISYAK
+2078 VFAQIAYAK
-2087 AFASDK
+2087 AFASDN
-2093 LVSVQTDDKSTFEI
+2093 LTSVQTDDQSTFELT
-2107 SDGADLV
+2107 DGANLV

-2128 ALLADILVNGVSIAE
+2128 ALLADILVNGVSVGE
-2143 FTPQRSDYE
+2143 FDPNQTDYD
-2152 VITAK
+2152 VLTAK
-2157 GEVVDLEPVPAE
+2157 GEVIDLEPVPAE

-2174 DVVFDEATQTYIITV
+2174 DVVFDETTQKYIITV

-2229 DVTDY
+2229 DVTEY

-2244 WNRPAMPSITLEAD
+2244 WHSPAMPSITLEAD
-2258 AEGQTISMTQNGIN
+2258 AEGQAITMTQDGIN
-2272 GITDIVVIAPDG
+2272 GTTEIVVIAPDG
-2284 TTRKEYSI
+2284 TTRKDYYI

-2311 VELEGFT
+2311 VEIEGFT
-2318 PENDEYTVNVPVGEE
+2318 PEHNEYTVNVPVGEE
-2333 KPVITFEKGDAF
+2333 KPEITFEKGDAF

-2389 ELIED
+2389 ELIEG

-2403 VELPVGTTL
+2403 EELPVGTTL

-2417 AQCGAEGQEVQITT
+2417 VQCGAEGQEVQITT
-2431 NGVNGVT
+2431 NGVNGVA

-2456 FSVKLSEVATLL
+2456 FSVKLSEVDTLL
-2468 DILVDGESLEGF
+2468 NILVDGDSLEGF

-2487 TVTLPVGTRIF
+2487 TVNLPVGTRVF

-2511 ATESVE
+2511 ATSAAE
-2517 EIEEYNKVVKITTL
+2517 EIDEYNKVVKITTL

-2540 YTVNFVVEKSSNN
+2540 YTVNLVVAKSSNN

-2558 QLDNI
+2558 QIDNV

-2581 GTEEFPEVTFTPGD
+2581 GTEGYPEVTFTPGD

-2601 EPVVEDNKVT
+2601 EPVVDGNKVT

-2630 LHSSNTDLSGIYVDY
+2630 LHSSNTDLAAIYVDY

-2678 QWQKVDPTDNGINGD
+2678 QWQKVDSINNGVNGD

-2749 GETAVPAVSYVKAM
+2749 GETAVPAVSYVKAL
-2763 EEQVVTLVEATS
+2763 EEQTVTLVEATS
-2775 INEPTTITVV
+2775 ISEATTIKVV

-2803 STNANLLNIYV
+2803 STNANLLNIFV
-2814 DGEPL
+2814 DGAPL

-2848 DADQV
+2848 DADQE

-2862 VVISVTAQDGTPNE
+2862 VVITVTAQDGTPNE
-2876 YIVKFEIEKSTEN
+2876 YVVKFEIEKSTEN
-2889 RLKNIFVKGVQLDG
+2889 RLKNIFVKGVQLEG
-2903 FNPEVTEYAIIY
+2903 FDPEVLNYDIVY

-2921 EEVATIEDI
+2921 SEVATIEDL

-2942 LLNDGMLLMLEVTA
+2942 LLNNGMLLMLQVTA

-2978 DDILVD
+2978 DDILVN

-3012 IQYVTTDSTQTVEMT
+3012 IQYVTNDTTQTVVMSINS
-3027 VNPIGV
+3027 VGV
-3033 PTEIYVIAEDGTEAV
+3033 PTEIYVTAEDGTKAV

-3055 DDFNPNTDPTAENVC
+3055 DDFNPNTEPTADNVC
-3070 ITSTPDGK
+3070 ITSLPDGK
-3078 WKFTTNCANVSLLIS
+3078 WRFTTNCSNVSVMIS

-3140 KRKSIHSGKF
+3140 KRKSIYSGKF
-3150 RTPINQ
+3150 RTSVNQ

>member
-1 MVKKLKLI
+1 MVKKLKLVT
-9 SLLCL
+9 L
-14 FTLLSLPMQ
+14 FTLFFLLGTSLQ
-23 AQTVMTGTANAS
+23 AQTVMTGTAKTDGL
-35 YQVPNS
+35 QVKDPG
-41 NFEDWGGA
+41 FEDWSQKFGKKNDIPALGGGSKGANTGKGLWYGANVYKDLVGGVYGQVVYQTTDA
-49 KYNNKEMPATWNPSN
+49 K
-64 VTQAGM
+64 
-70 EFPVIDKVAGR
+70 
-81 SGNAVKIRET
+81 SGTYAAKLMDT
-91 WVGVDGI
+91 KVGVPGI
-98 AEEISP
+98 AEETSP
-104 SWITLGKPWTYLPSL
+104 SWVTLGTPWAYLDGINTKS
-119 FEVNKATAGTSG
+119 ATAGTDG
-131 GINFTARPDS
+131 GITFTARPDT
-141 MSVWVIREAP
+141 MAVW
-151 YTNSIKGD
+151 IKRVSNGQED
-159 FVGDS
+159 I
-164 VNFNLVYYSWNGT
+164 NLVYYSWTGT
-177 SKATSY
+177 SESNKYWS
-183 KGKNKGCTTVSETS
+183 KGKSCQQTDKTHYD
-197 MNTNEESDIR
+197 EESDIR
-207 WQTDR
+207 LSKDGNKCGTSGNAEQVA
-212 NECNSR
+212 EGHLR
-218 TSIATQVGEGAYR
+218 TKAQYTNWTQV
-231 SYTKKIGSWTKI
+231 K
-243 TVPITY
+243 VPIEY
-249 YNNEVPEK
+249 YTNNVPEK
-257 MNIILSASNYPNK
+257 MNIILSASNYPNF
-270 RSQTGLAMGSS
+270 RSDEDLYAG
-281 KEQTNYLLVD
+281 NYMIVD
-291 DLALIYSSKVH
+291 DLSFIYSSKIH
-302 EVRLGGRIYAEFN
+302 ELRFDGITYQEFN
-315 QDTYTYT
+315 QNTYTYT
-322 YVIQNENATVDD
+322 YIIPNEFATVDD
-334 IPEIKLYRSG
+334 IPAITLYRSG
-344 RELSKEEYTITYPT
+344 RELSKSEYAITKPK

-364 TIVVTAEDGSSK
+364 TIKVSAEDGSS
-376 TTYTIYFKAALSK
+376 TSTYTIYFKAAPSTN
-389 ESRLSNIYVN
+389 SRLSNIYVN
-399 GEAIQGFAA
+399 GEAVQGFTG
-408 AKLTYDVT
+408 AKLEYNVT
-416 LPYATTGTPVI
+416 LPYGTTGTPVI
-427 TVDKGNEKQTVEI
+427 TVDKGNEKQTLEV

-454 TAEDAEY
+454 TAENTDY
-461 TSTYKL
+461 SSTYKL

-485 GKSIPGFKPTTNNYV
+485 GKSIPGFKPTTSSYQ
-500 VELPLGTTAEPTIEA
+500 VELPLGTTAEPIIEA

-573 SLANFEASKLQYNYS
+573 SLADFEASKLKYNYS

-605 EYQTVEISNEGVEG
+605 EYQRVEITNEGVDG
-619 TSRITVIAQNGN
+619 TSTITVTAQNGN

-666 MKYEYNVASTATSRP
+666 MKYEYNVAATATSRP
-681 VVTWEAADAY
+681 VITWEAADAY

-703 APITGDTKLTVLA
+703 APVVGDTKLTVRA

-765 GTTLVPAISYVKG
+765 GTTVVPAISYVKG

-790 VNGTAKI
+790 VHSTAKI
-797 TVKAQSGATTVY
+797 TVKAQSGATSVY

-831 SLEGFSADVETYN
+831 SLEGFDPSNVEYS
-844 ILLPAGTTVLPSIEA
+844 LSLPAGTTSLPTIEA

-874 VNGKTTIQVIA
+874 VNGTTSIQVIA
-885 ENGATKTYNLNF
+885 ESGATKTYKLKF

-909 IYVDGVAIAGFDPE
+909 IFVDGVALADFNPE
-923 VLEYTYILS
+923 VLEYTYILP
-932 SDAVKCPKLTA
+932 SDAVNCPKLTA
-943 EGYAGQII
+943 EGYAGQVINII
-951 TITSPLV
+951 SPLV
-958 FGTARIEVTPENG
+958 FGTARIEVTPESG
-971 AKNVYTVL
+971 EKNVYTVL

-986 NNQLSDIQLDGVTLD
+986 NNQLSDIQLDGVTID

-1010 NVVLPMGTASLP
+1010 NVVLPMGTTSLP

-1031 SQNVQVILEGVNG
+1031 SQNVQVIVEGVNK
-1044 AAKLNVKAE
+1044 ATKLNVVAE

-1074 SAILLGGELIDG
+1074 SAILVGGELIDG

-1168 LADFASDKFEYVIDW
+1168 IVDFASDKFEYVIDW

-1214 FVVTAQN
+1214 FVVTAQD
-1221 GYTQTYTVKF
+1221 GTTQTYTVKY
-1231 NPLNSNYAL
+1231 NPLNSKYAL

-1253 YVSYEKF
+1253 YVSMPSF
-1260 EADKFEYEIILP
+1260 EADKFEYDIVLP
-1272 WRTKE
+1272 WRTE
-1277 LNAVQPV
+1277 MLNAVQPV

-1293 IKEGTVNG
+1293 IKEGSVNG

-1318 KLNFSTEKSSEST
+1318 KLNFSTEKSSESS
-1331 LSNITV
+1331 LSNITI

-1349 LDYVYTLPYGTT
+1349 LDYEYTLPYGTT
-1361 FAPVIGYDKVV
+1361 SAPVIGYEKAV

-1380 DRGLNGTSTI
+1380 DRGLNGAI
-1390 LVVAEDGE
+1390 IMVVAEDGE
-1398 NSSTYTITYKVAE
+1398 NSSTYTITFKVAD
-1411 SGFENK
+1411 SGIENK
-1417 PANIYLGGKEF
+1417 PALILLDNKVIDLVDGVYDYEF
-1428 TLQEGEFNYEVTLE
+1428 EIPFGATEIPSVSVEKLY
-1442 EGEELPTI
+1442 
-1450 EVVKS
+1450 K
-1455 YNEQEVRILKSTK
+1455 EQEVRIVENAM
-1468 SYVITL
+1468 SYNITL
-1474 ISNQTGVDDV
+1474 VSNQVGVEDV
-1484 TYTIA
+1484 TYNFL
-1489 FKTPNAE
+1489 FKNAE
-1496 DTPAAPVEVKNYIS
+1496 PVAFLTGISAKKLYPAFNKDVEQ
-1510 NITVAGATMSPSV
+1510 
-1523 FNPEYTKYVAVISA
+1523 YVAIVDAEEDLKTSA
-1537 SDFSLDNALSVTL
+1537 N
-1550 ADGVAAEDV
+1550 EDV
-1559 KVTKVTNRYTIETPS
+1559 NEVLVEGTTSKKVIKVTNKNNSLDTKAYT
-1574 RTYNVYLHYAS
+1574 VYLHY
-1585 DIIPNG
+1585 DGDVIPNG
-1591 EFDDWSATTKYNSKA
+1591 EFTAWENAAKVGVKPVGWKVPGDYVTNKDDKA
-1606 KPKYWT
+1606 LNLTSVASNFKPEET
-1612 VPADAAEKKDQW
+1612 VKNESDNIAV
-1624 YILVTRTYRTGE
+1624 LNTGR
-1636 EVQKSNGYVAL
+1636 VYLNLGGWFPGMM
-1647 STRNSLSV
+1647 SLS
-1655 LGGYFPG
+1655 G
-1662 VMTLGDMSV
+1662 MSIA
-1671 TLSGANGSK
+1671 LANEGKTST
-1680 VSISGGIPFRNTPDA
+1680 SISGDGIPFKNTPDNYEVRYNA
-1695 LVYSYNYLTNS
+1695 VSSSNIDNNSVQYGIQFNTMDPVVKTKTTFNNKYVEEKGSFNWKGVKSPSYLNIWFCAGKSLNAS
-1706 DKDSNQNTHVYCT
+1706 DYGYYNNVFA
-1719 LSDGE
+1719 
-1724 TTIKGE
+1724 
-1730 HTEPEVVDKWKEGKA
+1730 VFNDKW
-1745 TIKYENDFCPKTM
+1745 TTCSTM
-1758 NIVLNVAHSENPA
+1758 
-1771 DLNTQVWGV
+1771 
-1780 EKVNEKVAEMYVDY
+1780 KVDY
-1794 VRFSYSKTITSVI
+1794 IRFSYSSAISAI
-1807 VNGVEAELQ
+1807 NVNGVSASKS
-1816 GDGKTF
+1816 GNAFT
-1822 KLEMPANY
+1822 ANIDVNY
-1830 KGGRPTL
+1830 VGRP
-1837 EIETQVEDQAYE
+1837 EIEIIGEVEDQAYDV
-1849 IEWTEENEL
+1849 IWTEESDNF
-1858 SYKAKIT
+1858 YKANIT
-1865 SYAEDGSSTDYIV
+1865 SYAEDGTYTEYTLEVNVNLVFPELS
-1878 DFSREIDKDNNLA
+1878 KDNNL
-1891 ELLVN
+1891 E
-1896 NEDVLSESTEVT
+1896 VLNANGVDYDLTSGDTEFT

-1927 VLANVVIEENAE
+1927 KLATVVIEENAE

-1948 AESGDEKVYTIKV
+1948 AENGDEKVYTIKV

-1981 AYNAE
+1981 AYSAE
-1986 TLTYNVNLNEAE
+1986 TLTYNVALNESE
-1998 IPAMSYTKQLDGQVV
+1998 IPAVSYTKQLDGQVV
-2013 EFAYGETTTIKV
+2013 EFAHGETTTIKV
-2025 TAENGVDNQ
+2025 TAENGVDKQ
-2034 TYSIVFTPAKETT
+2034 TYSIVFAPAKEAT
-2047 SALLSRLAVFNG
+2047 SALLSNLAVLNG
-2059 EDIAFDANTFEYA
+2059 EAISFDANTFEYD
-2072 SVLNGD
+2072 SELNGD
-2078 VFAQISYAK
+2078 VFAQVAYAK
-2087 AFASDK
+2087 AFASDN
-2093 LVSVQTDDKSTFEI
+2093 LTSVLTDDKSTFELT
-2107 SDGADLV
+2107 DGADLV

-2128 ALLADILVNGVSIAE
+2128 ALLADILVNGVSVGE
-2143 FTPQRSDYE
+2143 FDPNQTDYD
-2152 VITAK
+2152 VLTAK
-2157 GEVVDLEPVPAE
+2157 GEVIDLEPVPAE
-2169 ETQTL
+2169 EKQTIE
-2174 DVVFDEATQTYIITV
+2174 VVFDEATQKYIITV

-2229 DVTDY
+2229 DVTEY

-2244 WNRPAMPSITLEAD
+2244 WHTPAMPSITLEAD
-2258 AEGQTISMTQNGIN
+2258 AEGQTIIMTQNGIN

-2311 VELEGFT
+2311 VELEGFN
-2318 PENDEYTVNVPVGEE
+2318 PEHNEYIVNVPVGEE
-2333 KPVITFEKGDAF
+2333 KPEITFEKGDAF

-2389 ELIED
+2389 ELIEG

-2417 AQCGAEGQEVQITT
+2417 VQCGAEGQEVQITT
-2431 NGVNGVT
+2431 NGVNGVA

-2468 DILVDGESLEGF
+2468 NILVDGESLEGF

-2487 TVTLPVGTRIF
+2487 TVNLPVGTRTF

-2511 ATESVE
+2511 ATSAIE
-2517 EIEEYNKVVKITTL
+2517 EIDEYNKVVKITTL
-2531 AQDGVHSLT
+2531 AQDGIHTLT
-2540 YTVNFVVEKSSNN
+2540 YTVNLVVEKSSNN

-2558 QLDNI
+2558 QIDNV

-2581 GTEEFPEVTFTPGD
+2581 GTEGYPEVTFTPGD

-2601 EPVVEDNKVT
+2601 EPVVDGNKVT

-2630 LHSSNTDLSGIYVDY
+2630 LHSSNTDLAAIYVDY

-2678 QWQKVDPTDNGINGD
+2678 QWQKVDPTDNGVNGD

-2700 EDGESS
+2700 EDGVSS
-2706 KAYIIHFSVAK
+2706 KAYTIHFSVAK
-2717 SNNALLASILVNEE
+2717 SDNALLSSILVNEE

-2749 GETAVPAVSYVKAM
+2749 GETAVPAVSYVKAL
-2763 EEQVVTLVEATS
+2763 EEQTVTLVEATS
-2775 INEPTTITVV
+2775 INEATTIKVV

-2803 STNANLLNIYV
+2803 STNANLLNIFV

-2819 EGFDPADNEYT
+2819 EGFDPTDNEYT
-2830 IVLPYGTKELPEV
+2830 IVLPYGTQELPEV

-2848 DADQV
+2848 DADQE
-2853 VAIEVVEKQ
+2853 VAIEVVDKQ

-2876 YIVKFEIEKSTEN
+2876 YVVKFEIEKSTEN
-2889 RLKNIFVKGVQLDG
+2889 RLKNIFVKGVQLEG
-2903 FNPEVTEYAIIY
+2903 FDPEVLNYEIVY

-2921 EEVATIEDI
+2921 SDVATVEDL
-2930 TYELFDPIEQVE
+2930 TYELFDPIEQVT
-2942 LLNDGMLLMLEVTA
+2942 LLNDSMLLMLQVTA

-2978 DDILVD
+2978 DDILVN

-3012 IQYVTTDSTQTVEMT
+3012 IQYVTTDSTQTVVMSI
-3027 VNPIGV
+3027 NSIGV
-3033 PTEIYVIAEDGTEAV
+3033 PTEIYVTAEDGTRAI

-3055 DDFNPNTDPTAENVC
+3055 DDFNPNTDPTADNVC
-3070 ITSTPDGK
+3070 ITSLPDGK

-3140 KRKSIHSGKF
+3140 KRKSIYSGKF
-3150 RTPINQ
+3150 RTSVNQ

>member
-1 MVKKLKLI
+1 
-9 SLLCL
+9 
-14 FTLLSLPMQ
+14 
-23 AQTVMTGTANAS
+23 MTGTANAS

-41 NFEDWGGA
+41 NFEDWSREYA
-49 KYNNKEMPATWNPSN
+49 NKEMPATWNASN

-70 EFPVIDKVAGR
+70 DFPVIDKVTGR

-104 SWITLGKPWTYLPSL
+104 SWITLGTPWTYLPSI
-119 FEVNKATAGTSG
+119 FEVSKATAGTSG
-131 GINFTARPDS
+131 GIKFTARPDS

-151 YTNSIKGD
+151 YTINIKGE

-164 VNFNLVYYSWNGT
+164 VNFNLVYYSWRGT

-183 KGKNKGCTTVSETS
+183 RGKNNACTTVSEPS

-207 WQTDR
+207 WETDR
-212 NECNSR
+212 NACNSR
-218 TSIATQVGEGAYR
+218 TQVATQVGEGAYR
-231 SYTKKIGSWTKI
+231 SYTKKIGNWTKI

-249 YNNEVPEK
+249 YNNEVPEM
-257 MNIILSASNYPNK
+257 MNIILSASNYPNF
-270 RSQTGLAMGSS
+270 RSQTGLAMGAS
-281 KEQTNYLLVD
+281 KEETNYLLVD
-291 DLALIYSSKVH
+291 DFALIYSSKVQ
-302 EVRLGGRIYAEFN
+302 ELRLDGVAYQEFN
-315 QDTYTYT
+315 QNTYTYT
-322 YVIQNENATVDD
+322 YIIPNEDATVAD
-334 IPEIKLYRSG
+334 IPDIKLFRSG
-344 RELSKEEYTITYPT
+344 RELSKSEYAITYPS

-364 TIVVTAEDGSSK
+364 TIKVSAEDGSST
-376 TTYTIYFKAALSK
+376 TTYTIYFKAALSTN
-389 ESRLSNIYVN
+389 SRLSNIYVN
-399 GEAIQGFAA
+399 GEAVQGFTG
-408 AKLTYDVT
+408 AKLDYNVT
-416 LPYATTGTPVI
+416 LPYGTTGTPTI

-454 TAEDAEY
+454 TAENTDY
-461 TSTYKL
+461 SNTYKL
-467 NLSEG
+467 NFSEG

-485 GKSIPGFKPTTNNYV
+485 GKSIPGFKPTTSSYQ

-573 SLANFEASKLQYNYS
+573 SLADFEASKLKYNYS

-605 EYQTVEISNEGVEG
+605 EYQSVEITNEGVDG
-619 TSRITVIAQNGN
+619 TSTIIVTAQNGN

-666 MKYEYNVASTATSRP
+666 MKYEYNVAATATSRP

-698 ASEAI
+698 TSEAV
-703 APITGDTKLTVLA
+703 APVVGDTKLTVRA

-765 GTTLVPAISYVKG
+765 GTTVVPAISYVKG

-797 TVKAQSGATTVY
+797 TVKAQSGATSTY
-809 EISFSVAVSSDA
+809 EIAFSVPVSSDA

-831 SLEGFSADVETYN
+831 SIEGFEPSNVEYSLT
-844 ILLPAGTTVLPSIEA
+844 LPAGTTSLPTIEA

-874 VNGKTTIQVIA
+874 VNGTTSIQVIA
-885 ENGATKTYNLNF
+885 ESGATKTYKLKF

-909 IYVDGVAIAGFDPE
+909 IYVDGVALAYFNPE
-923 VLEYTYILS
+923 VLEYTYILPN
-932 SDAVKCPKLTA
+932 DAVKCPKLTA
-943 EGYAGQII
+943 EGYAGQVI

-958 FGTARIEVTPENG
+958 FGTASIEVTPEDG
-971 AKNVYTVL
+971 EKNVYTVL

-986 NNQLSDIQLDGVTLD
+986 NNQLSDIQLDGVTID

-1010 NVVLPMGTASLP
+1010 NIVLPMGTTSLP

-1031 SQNVQVILEGVNG
+1031 SQKVQVIVEGVNK
-1044 AAKLNVKAE
+1044 ATKLNVVAE

-1074 SAILLGGELIDG
+1074 SAILVGGELIDG
-1086 FASDVFNYNVELPFG
+1086 FASNVFNYNVELPFG

-1107 VTYTKSN
+1107 ITYTKSN

-1139 TSTSTYT
+1139 TSTSTYK

-1168 LADFASDKFEYVIDW
+1168 IVDFASDKFEYVIDW

-1214 FVVTAQN
+1214 FVVTAQD
-1221 GYTQTYTVKF
+1221 GTTQTYTVKY
-1231 NPLNSNYAL
+1231 NPLNSSYAL

-1253 YVSYEKF
+1253 YVSMPSF
-1260 EADKFEYEIILP
+1260 ESDKFEYDIVLP
-1272 WRTKE
+1272 WRTE
-1277 LNAVQPV
+1277 MLNAVQPV

-1293 IKEGTVNG
+1293 IKEGSVNG

-1318 KLNFSTEKSSEST
+1318 KLNFSTEKSSESS

-1337 GDNDLDGFDPTV
+1337 GDNDLGEFDSAV
-1349 LDYVYTLPYGTT
+1349 LDYEYTLPYGTT
-1361 FAPVIGYDKVV
+1361 SAPVIGYEKAVK
-1372 EEQNVIVT
+1372 EQNVIVT
-1380 DRGLNGTSTI
+1380 DRGLNGKTTI

-1398 NSSTYTITYKVAE
+1398 NSSIYTITYKVAD
-1411 SGFENK
+1411 SGMENK

-1428 TLQEGEFNYEVTLE
+1428 TLQEGEFNYEIALGAE
-1442 EGEELPTI
+1442 EELPTI
-1450 EVVKS
+1450 EVVKA

-1496 DTPAAPVEVKNYIS
+1496 DTPTAPVEVKNYIS

-1585 DIIPNG
+1585 DVIPNG
-1591 EFDDWSATTKYNSKA
+1591 EFDDWSATTNYNGKA
-1606 KPKYWT
+1606 KPKGWT
-1612 VPADAAEKKDQW
+1612 VPADADDYYEQS
-1624 YILVTRTYRTGE
+1624 YIFVTRTYTTGS
-1636 EVQKSNGYVAL
+1636 EVQKGDGYVTL

-1655 LGGYFPG
+1655 LGSYFPG
-1662 VMTLGDMSV
+1662 MATIGSMSV
-1671 TLSGANGSK
+1671 TLKNSGNSTS
-1680 VSISGGIPFRNTPDA
+1680 SISGGIEFRNTPD
-1695 LVYSYNYLTNS
+1695 VFKYRYNFIENS
-1706 DKDSNQNTHVYCT
+1706 DKSNNPNTHVYCE
-1719 LSDGE
+1719 LSDGTNNVRAEHKE
-1724 TTIKGE
+1724 T
-1730 HTEPEVVDKWKEGKA
+1730 EVIDEWKIVDIPFEYTQGFA
-1745 TIKYENDFCPKTM
+1745 PKTM
-1758 NIVLNVAHSENPA
+1758 NIVLNAAPTENA
-1771 DLNTQVWGV
+1771 YKFNASWGAEKINEQVSLLHV
-1780 EKVNEKVAEMYVDY
+1780 EYVKFIYSNDITSIKVNG
-1794 VRFSYSKTITSVI
+1794 I
-1807 VNGVEAELQ
+1807 EAELQ
-1816 GDGKTF
+1816 DDGTTF
-1822 KLEMPANY
+1822 KRLMDINY
-1830 KGGRPTL
+1830 KGGRPNI
-1837 EIETQVEDQAYE
+1837 EITTAVEDQAYE
-1849 IEWTEENEL
+1849 IEWTEETEY
-1858 SYKAKIT
+1858 SYKANIT
-1865 SYAEDGSSTDYIV
+1865 SYAEDGSSMVYTL
-1878 DFSREIDKDNNLA
+1878 DFSRSIDTDNTLE
-1891 ELLVN
+1891 ELVVN
-1896 NEDVLSESTEVT
+1896 NEDVLSESTEV
-1908 VKASSTYNQLPDV
+1908 VVNASSTYNQLPDV
-1921 TAKAAS
+1921 TAKAYS
-1927 VLANVVIEENAE
+1927 KLATVVIEENAE
-1939 GNAVLVKVK
+1939 GNAVLVKVT
-1948 AESGDEKVYTIKV
+1948 AENGDEKVYTIKV

-1972 DITVEGYDI
+1972 DITVYGYDI
-1981 AYNAE
+1981 AYSVE
-1986 TLTYNVNLNEAE
+1986 TSTYNVNLNDSE
-1998 IPAMSYTKQLDGQVV
+1998 IPAVSYTKQLDGQVV
-2013 EFAYGETTTIKV
+2013 EFAHGETTTIKV
-2025 TAENGVDNQ
+2025 IAENGVDNQ
-2034 TYSIVFTPAKETT
+2034 TYSIVFAPAKEAT
-2047 SALLSRLAVFNG
+2047 SALLSNLAVLNG
-2059 EDIAFDANTFEYA
+2059 EAIQFDANTFDYNTE
-2072 SVLNGD
+2072 LNGD
-2078 VFAQISYAK
+2078 VFAQVAYAK
-2087 AFASDK
+2087 AFASDN
-2093 LVSVQTDDKSTFEI
+2093 LTSVQTDDQSTFELT
-2107 SDGADLV
+2107 DGANLV

-2120 YTRPLSNN
+2120 YTRSLSNN
-2128 ALLADILVNGVSIAE
+2128 ALLSDILVNGVSVADFDPLTTSYDVLI
-2143 FTPQRSDYE
+2143 
-2152 VITAK
+2152 AK

-2169 ETQTL
+2169 EYQTL
-2174 DVVFDEATQTYIITV
+2174 EVVFDETTQTYIITV
-2189 TAENAEDSKVYN
+2189 TAENAEDTKVYN
-2201 VTLVQPVD
+2201 VTLVQPVN

-2229 DVTDY
+2229 DVTEY

-2244 WNRPAMPSITLEAD
+2244 WHTPAMPSITLEAD

-2272 GITDIVVIAPDG
+2272 GITDILVIAPDG

-2298 SSYAYLNSIAANY
+2298 SSYVYLNSIAANY
-2311 VELEGFT
+2311 VELEDFN
-2318 PENDEYTVNVPVGEE
+2318 PEHNEYTVNVPVGEE
-2333 KPVITFEKGDAF
+2333 KPEITFEKGDAF

-2374 TYTSNASLAGITLDG
+2374 SYTSNASLAGITLDG
-2389 ELIED
+2389 ELIEG

-2417 AQCGAEGQEVQITT
+2417 VQCGAEGQDVQITT
-2431 NGVNGVT
+2431 NGVNGVA

-2468 DILVDGESLEGF
+2468 DILLDGVSLEGF
-2480 QADKTEY
+2480 QAEKTEY
-2487 TVTLPVGTRIF
+2487 IVNLPVGTRIF

-2511 ATESVE
+2511 ATSTAE
-2517 EIEEYNKVVKITTL
+2517 EIDEYNKVVKITTL

-2540 YTVNFVVEKSSNN
+2540 YTINLVVAKSSNN

-2558 QLDNI
+2558 QIDNV

-2581 GTEEFPEVTFTPGD
+2581 GTEGYPEVTFTPGD

-2601 EPVVEDNKVT
+2601 EPVVNGNKVT

-2624 TVEFVI
+2624 TVKFVI
-2630 LHSSNTDLSGIYVDY
+2630 LHSSNTDLAAIYVDY

-2664 GTTEMPVVTFDLGD
+2664 GTTELPVVTFDLGD
-2678 QWQKVDPTDNGINGD
+2678 QWQKVDPTDNGVNGD

-2700 EDGESS
+2700 EDGVSS

-2717 SNNALLASILVNEE
+2717 SDNALLSSILVNEE

-2749 GETAVPAVSYVKAM
+2749 GETAVPAVSYVKAL
-2763 EEQVVTLVEATS
+2763 EEQTVTIVEATS
-2775 INEPTTITVV
+2775 INEATTIKVV

-2803 STNANLLNIYV
+2803 STNANLVNIFV
-2814 DGEPL
+2814 DGESL
-2819 EGFDPADNEYT
+2819 EEFDPADNEYI
-2830 IVLPYGTKELPEV
+2830 IVLPYGTTELPEV

-2848 DADQV
+2848 DADQE
-2853 VAIEVVEKQ
+2853 VAIEVVDKQ

-2876 YIVKFEIEKSTEN
+2876 YVVKFEIEKSTEN
-2889 RLKNIFVKGVQLDG
+2889 RLKNIFVKGVKLDG
-2903 FNPEVTEYAIIY
+2903 FDPEVLNYDIVY

-2921 EEVATIEDI
+2921 SEVATIEDL

-2942 LLNDGMLLMLEVTA
+2942 LLNNGMLLMLQVTA

-2978 DDILVD
+2978 DDILVN

-3012 IQYVTTDSTQTVEMT
+3012 IRYVTTDSTQTVVMSI
-3027 VNPIGV
+3027 NSIGV
-3033 PTEIYVIAEDGTEAV
+3033 PTEIYVTAEDGTKAV

-3055 DDFNPNTDPTAENVC
+3055 DDFNPNTDPTADNVC
-3070 ITSTPDGK
+3070 ITSLPDGK

-3140 KRKSIHSGKF
+3140 KRKSIYSGKF
-3150 RTPINQ
+3150 RTSVNQ

>member
-1 MVKKLKLI
+1 
-9 SLLCL
+9 
-14 FTLLSLPMQ
+14 
-23 AQTVMTGTANAS
+23 MTGTANAS

-41 NFEDWGGA
+41 NFEDWTGA

-70 EFPVIDKVAGR
+70 EFPVIDKVSGR

-119 FEVNKATAGTSG
+119 LEVNKATAGTSG

-183 KGKNKGCTTVSETS
+183 KGKNKGCTTVSDAS

-212 NECNSR
+212 NACNSR
-218 TSIATQVGEGAYR
+218 TQVATQVGEGAYR
-231 SYTKKIGSWTKI
+231 SYTKRIGSWTKI

-249 YNNEVPEK
+249 YNNEVPEM
-257 MNIILSASNYPNK
+257 MNIILSASNYPNY
-270 RSQTGLAMGSS
+270 RSQTGLAMGAS
-281 KEQTNYLLVD
+281 KEETNYLLVD
-291 DLALIYSSKVH
+291 DFALIYSSQIH
-302 EVRLGGRIYAEFN
+302 ELRIDGIKLEEFN
-315 QDTYTYT
+315 KDTYTYT
-322 YVIQNENATVDD
+322 YTLASEFATVDD
-334 IPEIKLYRSG
+334 IPEIKAKRSG
-344 RELSKEEYTITYPT
+344 RDLSGKEIVINKPKKLADPVTV
-358 NLGEAT
+358 
-364 TIVVTAEDGSSK
+364 VVTAEDGSST
-376 TTYTIYFKAALSK
+376 TTYTIYFKAALSTN
-389 ESRLSNIYVN
+389 SRLSNIYVN
-399 GEAIQGFAA
+399 GEAVQGFAG
-408 AKLTYDVT
+408 AKLDYNVT
-416 LPYATTGTPVI
+416 LPYGTTGTPVI
-427 TVDKGNEKQTVEI
+427 TVDKGNEKQTLEI

-447 CTATIKV
+447 CTATVKV
-454 TAEDAEY
+454 TAENTDY
-461 TSTYKL
+461 SSTYKL

-515 VSKYADGEQ
+515 VSKYAEGKQ

-535 TTTIVVTPPSGSART
+535 TTTVVVTPPSGSART
-550 YKITYKITE
+550 YKITYRITE

-598 ISWVKGD
+598 ISWVQGD
-605 EYQTVEISNEGVEG
+605 EYQTVEIINEGVNG
-619 TSRITVIAQNGN
+619 TSRITVTAQNGN

-639 SVEKSTVSTLKN
+639 NVEKSTVSTLKN
-651 IFVDGVALAGFSADV
+651 IFVDGVVLVGFSADV
-666 MKYEYNVASTATSRP
+666 KKYEYNVAATATSRP

-765 GTTLVPAISYVKG
+765 GTTVVPAISYVKG

-797 TVKAQSGATTVY
+797 TVKAQSGATSTY
-809 EISFSVAVSSDA
+809 EIAFSVPVSSDA

-831 SLEGFSADVETYN
+831 SIEGFEPSNVEYS
-844 ILLPAGTTVLPSIEA
+844 LSLPAGTTSLPTIEA

-874 VNGKTTIQVIA
+874 VNGTTSIQVIA
-885 ENGATKTYNLNF
+885 ESGATKTYKLKF

-909 IYVDGVAIAGFDPE
+909 IFVDGVALADFNPE
-923 VLEYTYILS
+923 VLEYTYILP
-932 SDAVKCPKLTA
+932 SDAVNNPKLTA
-943 EGYAGQII
+943 EGYAGQVINII
-951 TITSPLV
+951 SPLV
-958 FGTARIEVTPENG
+958 FGTARIEVTPESG
-971 AKNVYTVL
+971 EKNVYTVL

-986 NNQLSDIQLDGVTLD
+986 NNQLADIQLDGVTID

-1010 NVVLPMGTASLP
+1010 NVVLPMGTTSLP

-1031 SQNVQVILEGVNG
+1031 SQNVQVIVEGVNK
-1044 AAKLNVKAE
+1044 ATKLNVVAE

-1074 SAILLGGELIDG
+1074 SAILVGGELIEG

-1168 LADFASDKFEYVIDW
+1168 IADFASDKPEYVIDW
-1183 MAGTALPTF
+1183 MAGAALPTF
-1192 TYEKADA
+1192 TYEKAEA

-1221 GYTQTYTVKF
+1221 GTTQTYTVKF

-1253 YVSYEKF
+1253 YVSMPSF
-1260 EADKFEYEIILP
+1260 EADKFEYNIVLP

-1293 IKEGTVNG
+1293 IKEGSVNG

-1318 KLNFSTEKSSEST
+1318 KLNFSTEKSSESS

-1337 GDNDLDGFDPTV
+1337 GDNDLGEFDSAV
-1349 LDYVYTLPYGTT
+1349 LDYEYTLPYGTIS
-1361 FAPVIGYDKVV
+1361 APVIGYEKAV

-1380 DRGLNGTSTI
+1380 DRGLNGVI
-1390 LVVAEDGE
+1390 IMVVAEDGE
-1398 NSSTYTITYKVAE
+1398 NSSTYTIAYKVAE
-1411 SGFENK
+1411 SGLENK
-1417 PANIYLGGKEF
+1417 PALILLDNKVIDLVDGVYDYEF
-1428 TLQEGEFNYEVTLE
+1428 EIPFGATEIPSVSVEKLY
-1442 EGEELPTI
+1442 
-1450 EVVKS
+1450 K
-1455 YNEQEVRILKSTK
+1455 EQEVRIVENAM
-1468 SYVITL
+1468 SYNITL
-1474 ISNQTGVDDV
+1474 VSNQVGAEDV
-1484 TYTIA
+1484 TYNFL
-1489 FKTPNAE
+1489 FKNAE
-1496 DTPAAPVEVKNYIS
+1496 PVAFLTGISAKTLYPAFSPEV
-1510 NITVAGATMSPSV
+1510 TQ
-1523 FNPEYTKYVAVISA
+1523 YVALVDNE
-1537 SDFSLDNALSVTL
+1537 SDFVASTDESVNEISTEGSVTNK
-1550 ADGVAAEDV
+1550 
-1559 KVTKVTNRYTIETPS
+1559 KVIKVTNKANPVDN
-1574 RTYNVYLHYAS
+1574 RTYTVYLHYNG
-1585 DIIPNG
+1585 DVIPNG
-1591 EFDDWSATTKYNSKA
+1591 EFNDWSATTVNNNKK
-1606 KPKYWT
+1606 KPVGWT
-1612 VPADAAEKKDQW
+1612 VPADKSSGYQTSRISR
-1624 YILVTRTYRTGE
+1624 YNTGE
-1636 EVQKSNGYVAL
+1636 EVKQDPAGIARL
-1647 STRNSLSV
+1647 STRRSKTV
-1655 LGGYFPG
+1655 LGGFFPG
-1662 VMTLGDMSV
+1662 MITLGDMNVNLTNADGSQSSV
-1671 TLSGANGSK
+1671 
-1680 VSISGGIPFRNTPDA
+1680 SGGVLFRNTPDQFNYKYK
-1695 LVYSYNYLTNS
+1695 YSYSRDTDYCKNIHIQVDLDGQKVCEIKDPNVS
-1706 DKDSNQNTHVYCT
+1706 SNWVEESKNIDKKVSSPST
-1719 LSDGE
+1719 L
-1724 TTIKGE
+1724 
-1730 HTEPEVVDKWKEGKA
+1730 
-1745 TIKYENDFCPKTM
+1745 
-1758 NIVLNVAHSENPA
+1758 NIVLNSAPYENASDILTISSVLFFEFGDTNSESA
-1771 DLNTQVWGV
+1771 VLS
-1780 EKVNEKVAEMYVDY
+1780 VDY
-1794 VRFSYSKTITSVI
+1794 VSFSYNSAISGI
-1807 VNGVEAELQ
+1807 NVNGVAATKS
-1816 GDGKTF
+1816 GNAFT
-1822 KLEMPANY
+1822 ANIDADY
-1830 KGGRPTL
+1830 VGRPQIDIIG
-1837 EIETQVEDQAYE
+1837 EVEDQAYDV
-1849 IEWTEENEL
+1849 IWTEESDNF
-1858 SYKAKIT
+1858 YKANIT
-1865 SYAEDGSSTDYIV
+1865 SYAEDGTYTEYTLEVNVNLVFPEVS
-1878 DFSREIDKDNNLA
+1878 KDNNL
-1891 ELLVN
+1891 V
-1896 NEDVLSESTEVT
+1896 VLNANGVDYDLTSGDTEFT
-1908 VKASSTYNQLPDV
+1908 VKASSTYNQLPDI

-1927 VLANVVIEENAE
+1927 KLATVVIEENAE

-1948 AESGDEKVYTIKV
+1948 AENGDEKVYTIKV

-1972 DITVEGYDI
+1972 DITVYGYDI
-1981 AYNAE
+1981 AYSAE
-1986 TLTYNVNLNEAE
+1986 TLTYNVALNESE
-1998 IPAMSYTKQLDGQVV
+1998 IPAVSYTKQLDGQVV
-2013 EFAYGETTTIKV
+2013 EFAHGETTTIKV

-2034 TYSIVFTPAKETT
+2034 TYSIVFTPAKEAT
-2047 SALLSRLAVFNG
+2047 SALLNRLAVINA
-2059 EDIAFDANTFEYA
+2059 ETIAFDANTFDYDTE
-2072 SVLNGD
+2072 LNGD
-2078 VFAQISYAK
+2078 VFAQIAYAK
-2087 AFASDK
+2087 AFASDN
-2093 LVSVQTDDKSTFEI
+2093 LTSVQTDDKSTFEL

-2128 ALLADILVNGVSIAE
+2128 ALLADILVNGVSVGE
-2143 FTPQRSDYE
+2143 FDPNQTDYD
-2152 VITAK
+2152 VLTAK
-2157 GEVVDLEPVPAE
+2157 GEVIDLEPVPAE
-2169 ETQTL
+2169 EHQTIE
-2174 DVVFDEATQTYIITV
+2174 VVFDETTQTYIITV
-2189 TAENAEDSKVYN
+2189 TAENTEDTKVYN
-2201 VTLVQPVD
+2201 VTLVQPVN

-2229 DVTDY
+2229 DVTEY

-2244 WNRPAMPSITLEAD
+2244 WHTPAMPSITLEAD
-2258 AEGQTISMTQNGIN
+2258 AEGQTITMTQDGIN
-2272 GITDIVVIAPDG
+2272 GTTDIVVIAPDG
-2284 TTRKEYSI
+2284 TTRKEYLI

-2318 PENDEYTVNVPVGEE
+2318 PENNEYEVNVPVGEE
-2333 KPVITFEKGDAF
+2333 KPEITFEKGDAF

-2357 VTAENGDTFTY
+2357 VTAENGNKFTY

-2389 ELIED
+2389 ELIEG

-2403 VELPVGTTL
+2403 EELPVGTTL

-2417 AQCGAEGQEVQITT
+2417 VQCGAEGQEVQITT

-2444 DDGVTKSTYTIA
+2444 DDGETKSKYTIA
-2456 FSVKLSEVATLL
+2456 FSVKLSEVATLS
-2468 DILVDGESLEGF
+2468 DILLDGESLEGF
-2480 QADKTEY
+2480 QEDKTEY
-2487 TVTLPVGTRIF
+2487 TFPLPVGTRIF

-2511 ATESVE
+2511 ATSTAE
-2517 EIEEYNKVVKITTL
+2517 EIDEYNKVVKITTL

-2540 YTVNFVVEKSSNN
+2540 YTVNLVVEKSSNN

-2558 QLDNI
+2558 QIDNV

-2570 LTNDYVVELPI
+2570 LTNNYVVELPI
-2581 GTEEFPEVTFTPGD
+2581 GTEGYPEVTFTPGD

-2601 EPVVEDNKVT
+2601 DPVVDGNKVT

-2630 LHSSNTDLSGIYVDY
+2630 LHSSNTDLAAIYVDY
-2645 ELIEGFSPAVTEYN
+2645 DLIDGFDPAVTEYN

-2664 GTTEMPVVTFDLGD
+2664 GTTELPVVTFDLGD
-2678 QWQKVDPTDNGINGD
+2678 QWQKVEPTENGVNGD

-2706 KAYIIHFSVAK
+2706 KAYTIHFSVAK
-2717 SNNALLASILVNEE
+2717 SNNALLSSILVNEA

-2742 YTYYLPY
+2742 YTYFLPY
-2749 GETAVPAVSYVKAM
+2749 GETAVPAVSNVKAM
-2763 EEQVVTLVEATS
+2763 EEQVVTLVETTS
-2775 INEPTTITVV
+2775 ISEATTIKVV

-2803 STNANLLNIYV
+2803 STNANLLNIFV
-2814 DGEPL
+2814 DGAPL
-2819 EGFDPADNEYT
+2819 EGFDPTDNEYT
-2830 IVLPYGTKELPEV
+2830 VVLPYGTKELPEV
-2843 TVEPG
+2843 TVELG
-2848 DADQV
+2848 DADQK
-2853 VAIEVVEKQ
+2853 AEVEMIGNQ
-2862 VVISVTAQDGTPNE
+2862 AVISVTAQDGTPNE
-2876 YIVKFEIEKSTEN
+2876 YVVKFEIEKSAET
-2889 RLKNIFVKGVQLDG
+2889 RLKNIFVKGVQLEG
-2903 FNPEVTEYAIIY
+2903 FDPEVLNYEIVY

-2921 EEVATIEDI
+2921 SEVATIEDL
-2930 TYELFDPIEQVE
+2930 TYELFDPIENVT
-2942 LLNDGMLLMLEVTA
+2942 LLNDGMLLMLQVTA

-3012 IQYVTTDSTQTVEMT
+3012 IQFVTSDTTQTVVMSINS
-3027 VNPIGV
+3027 VGV
-3033 PTEIYVIAEDGTEAV
+3033 PTEIYVTAEDGTKAV

-3055 DDFNPNTDPTAENVC
+3055 DDFNPNTEPTKDNVC
-3070 ITSTPDGK
+3070 ITSLPDGK
-3078 WKFTTNCANVSLLIS
+3078 WKFTTNCANVSVMIS

-3140 KRKSIHSGKF
+3140 KRKSIHAGKF

>member
-9 SLLCL
+9 TLLCL
-14 FTLLSLPMQ
+14 FFLLGTSLQ

-49 KYNNKEMPATWNPSN
+49 KFDGNLTLGQGWNCANVDQMGFKFTMVERSTESHTGAYSVKCIEKE
-64 VTQAGM
+64 
-70 EFPVIDKVAGR
+70 
-81 SGNAVKIRET
+81 
-91 WVGVDGI
+91 VGAMGI
-98 AEEISP
+98 TEVSP
-104 SWITLGKPWTYLPSL
+104 SWITLGTPWTHLEGLSTGS
-119 FEVNKATAGTSG
+119 ATAGTAG
-131 GINFTARPDS
+131 GKDFKYRPDS
-141 MSVWVIREAP
+141 LSVWMKRDATKEPKKIIEGAEN
-151 YTNSIKGD
+151 T
-159 FVGDS
+159 
-164 VNFNLVYYSWNGT
+164 VNFNLVYYAWTGKSIGT
-177 SKATSY
+177 SY
-183 KGKNKGCTTVSETS
+183 INKNNGCTSITKE
-197 MNTNEESDIR
+197 NEESDIR
-207 WQTDR
+207 QITDK
-212 NECNSR
+212 NECK
-218 TSIATQVGEGAYR
+218 TTQYANQVAEGSLR
-231 SYTKKIGSWTKI
+231 SDVRIMSEWTEVKF
-243 TVPITY
+243 PIEY
-249 YNNEVPEK
+249 YSNDIPEK
-257 MNIILSASNYPNK
+257 MNIILSTSNYPDK
-270 RSQTGLAMGSS
+270 RRQDGLADG
-281 KEQTNYLLVD
+281 NYSLFD
-291 DLALIYSSKVH
+291 DLKLIYSSKVH
-302 EVRLGGRIYAEFN
+302 ELRFDGITYQEFN
-315 QDTYTYT
+315 QNTYTYT
-322 YVIQNENATVDD
+322 YIIPNEFATVDD
-334 IPEIKLYRSG
+334 IPAITLYRSG
-344 RELSKEEYTITYPT
+344 RELSKSEYAITYPS

-364 TIVVTAEDGSSK
+364 TIKVSAEDGSST
-376 TTYTIYFKAALSK
+376 TTYTIYFKAALSTNT
-389 ESRLSNIYVN
+389 RLSNIYVN
-399 GEAIQGFAA
+399 GTPVQGFAS
-408 AKLTYDVT
+408 AKYEGYNVT
-416 LPYATTGTPVI
+416 VPYATKDAPVI
-427 TVDKGNEKQTVEI
+427 TVDKGHAGQTVEV
-440 VSCENFP
+440 VSCNTFP

-454 TAEDAEY
+454 TAENTDY
-461 TSTYKL
+461 SSTYKL

-485 GKSIPGFKPTTNNYV
+485 GKSIPGFKPTTSSYQ
-500 VELPLGTTAEPTIEA
+500 VELPLGTTAEPIIET

-573 SLANFEASKLQYNYS
+573 SLADFEASKLKYNYS

-605 EYQTVEISNEGVEG
+605 EYQRVEITNEGVDG
-619 TSRITVIAQNGN
+619 TSTITVTAQNGN

-666 MKYEYNVASTATSRP
+666 MKYEYNVAATATSRP
-681 VVTWEAADAY
+681 VITWETADAY

-703 APITGDTKLTVLA
+703 APVVGDTKLTVRA

-765 GTTLVPAISYVKG
+765 GTTVVPAISYVKG

-790 VNGTAKI
+790 VHSTAKI
-797 TVKAQSGATTVY
+797 TVKAQSGATSVY

-831 SLEGFSADVETYN
+831 SLEGFDPSNVEYS
-844 ILLPAGTTVLPSIEA
+844 LSLPAGTTSLPTIEA

-874 VNGKTTIQVIA
+874 VNGTTSIQVIA
-885 ENGATKTYNLNF
+885 ESGATKTYKLKF

-909 IYVDGVAIAGFDPE
+909 IFVDDVALADFNPE
-923 VLEYTYILS
+923 VLEYTYILP
-932 SDAVKCPKLTA
+932 SDAVNCPKLTA
-943 EGYAGQII
+943 EGYAGQVINII
-951 TITSPLV
+951 SPLV
-958 FGTARIEVTPENG
+958 FGTARIEVTPESG
-971 AKNVYTVL
+971 EKNVYTVL

-986 NNQLSDIQLDGVTLD
+986 NNQLSDIQLDGVTID

-1010 NVVLPMGTASLP
+1010 NVVLPMGTTSLP

-1031 SQNVQVILEGVNG
+1031 SQNVQVIVEGVNK
-1044 AAKLNVKAE
+1044 ATKLNVVAE

-1074 SAILLGGELIDG
+1074 SAILVGGELIDG

-1168 LADFASDKFEYVIDW
+1168 IVDFASDKFEYVIDW

-1214 FVVTAQN
+1214 FVVTAQD
-1221 GYTQTYTVKF
+1221 GTTQTYTVKY
-1231 NPLNSNYAL
+1231 NPLNSKYAL
-1240 LSDIMFYNPDGKE
+1240 LSDIMFYNADAKE
-1253 YVSYEKF
+1253 YVSMPSF
-1260 EADKFEYEIILP
+1260 EADKFEYNIVLP

-1293 IKEGTVNG
+1293 IKEGSVNG

-1318 KLNFSTEKSSEST
+1318 KLNFSTEKSSESS
-1331 LSNITV
+1331 LSNIII

-1349 LDYVYTLPYGTT
+1349 LDYEYTLPYGTT
-1361 FAPVIGYDKVV
+1361 SAPVIGYEKAV
-1372 EEQNVIVT
+1372 EEQNVVVT
-1380 DRGLNGTSTI
+1380 DRGLNGVI
-1390 LVVAEDGE
+1390 IVVVAEDGE

-1411 SGFENK
+1411 SGIENK
-1417 PANIYLGGKEF
+1417 PALILLDNKVIDLVDGVYDYEF
-1428 TLQEGEFNYEVTLE
+1428 EIPFGVTEIPSVSVEKLY
-1442 EGEELPTI
+1442 
-1450 EVVKS
+1450 K
-1455 YNEQEVRILKSTK
+1455 EQEVRIVENAM
-1468 SYVITL
+1468 SYNITL
-1474 ISNQTGVDDV
+1474 VSNQVGVEDV
-1484 TYTIA
+1484 TYNFL
-1489 FKTPNAE
+1489 FKNAE
-1496 DTPAAPVEVKNYIS
+1496 PVAFLTGISAKKLYPAFNKDVEQ
-1510 NITVAGATMSPSV
+1510 
-1523 FNPEYTKYVAVISA
+1523 YVAIVDAEEDLKTSA
-1537 SDFSLDNALSVTL
+1537 N
-1550 ADGVAAEDV
+1550 EDV
-1559 KVTKVTNRYTIETPS
+1559 NEVLVEGTTSKKVIKVTNKNNSLDTKAYT
-1574 RTYNVYLHYAS
+1574 VYLHY
-1585 DIIPNG
+1585 DGDVIPNG
-1591 EFDDWSATTKYNSKA
+1591 EFNEWGNADKEGVH
-1606 KPKYWT
+1606 PIGWT
-1612 VPADAAEKKDQW
+1612 VTGDKISSDGNLKVSDMLTNESDDIAVLKTVRVYWNIGGWMPS
-1624 YILVTRTYRTGE
+1624 IL
-1636 EVQKSNGYVAL
+1636 
-1647 STRNSLSV
+1647 SLSDQSYTIGV
-1655 LGGYFPG
+1655 AGG
-1662 VMTLGDMSV
+1662 SQSS
-1671 TLSGANGSK
+1671 LSGD
-1680 VSISGGIPFRNTPDA
+1680 GIVFRNTPDKYELKYNAVSSSNISDNSILYGIKFTTNNNA
-1695 LVYSYNYLTNS
+1695 LELGDNDKSFNNQYKLCSNKIDWTGYSNPTHLNIWFCSSKSLNAKDYGFYYAIWDSKQTICSTLKVDYIRFSYNS
-1706 DKDSNQNTHVYCT
+1706 AISA
-1719 LSDGE
+1719 
-1724 TTIKGE
+1724 IKANGVVA
-1730 HTEPEVVDKWKEGKA
+1730 TKQGNAFTATVDAYSVGRPKLDIVGEVVD
-1745 TIKYENDFCPKTM
+1745 
-1758 NIVLNVAHSENPA
+1758 
-1771 DLNTQVWGV
+1771 
-1780 EKVNEKVAEMYVDY
+1780 
-1794 VRFSYSKTITSVI
+1794 
-1807 VNGVEAELQ
+1807 
-1816 GDGKTF
+1816 
-1822 KLEMPANY
+1822 
-1830 KGGRPTL
+1830 
-1837 EIETQVEDQAYE
+1837 QAYDV
-1849 IEWTEENEL
+1849 IWTEESDNF
-1858 SYKAKIT
+1858 YKANIT
-1865 SYAEDGSSTDYIV
+1865 SYAEDGTYTEYTLEVNVNLVSPELS
-1878 DFSREIDKDNNLA
+1878 KDNNL
-1891 ELLVN
+1891 E
-1896 NEDVLSESTEVT
+1896 VLNANGVDYDLTSGDTEFT

-1927 VLANVVIEENAE
+1927 KLATVVIEENAE

-1948 AESGDEKVYTIKV
+1948 AENGDEKVYTIKV

-1972 DITVEGYDI
+1972 DITVYGYDI

-1986 TLTYNVNLNEAE
+1986 TLTYNVALNESE
-1998 IPAMSYTKQLDGQVV
+1998 IPAVSYTKQLDGQVV
-2013 EFAYGETTTIKV
+2013 EFAHGETTTIKV

-2034 TYSIVFTPAKETT
+2034 TYSIVFVPAKEAT
-2047 SALLSRLAVFNG
+2047 SALLSNLVVLNG
-2059 EDIAFDANTFEYA
+2059 EAISFDANTFEYD
-2072 SVLNGD
+2072 SELNGD
-2078 VFAQISYAK
+2078 VFAQVAYAK
-2087 AFASDK
+2087 AFASDN
-2093 LVSVQTDDKSTFEI
+2093 LTSVQTDDKSTFELT
-2107 SDGADLV
+2107 DGANLV

-2128 ALLADILVNGVSIAE
+2128 ALLADILVNGVSVGE
-2143 FTPQRSDYE
+2143 FDPNQTDYD
-2152 VITAK
+2152 VLIAK
-2157 GEVVDLEPVPAE
+2157 GEIIDLEPVPAE
-2169 ETQTL
+2169 EHQTIE
-2174 DVVFDEATQTYIITV
+2174 VVFDEATQTYIITV

-2201 VTLVQPVD
+2201 VTLVQPVN

-2229 DVTDY
+2229 DVTEY

-2244 WNRPAMPSITLEAD
+2244 WHTPAMPSITLEAD
-2258 AEGQTISMTQNGIN
+2258 AEGQTITMEQNGIN

-2318 PENDEYTVNVPVGEE
+2318 PEHNEYTVNVPVGEE
-2333 KPVITFEKGDAF
+2333 KPEITFEKGDAF

-2389 ELIED
+2389 ELIEG

-2403 VELPVGTTL
+2403 EELPVGTTL

-2417 AQCGAEGQEVQITT
+2417 VQCGAEGQEVQITT
-2431 NGVNGVT
+2431 NGVNGVA

-2444 DDGVTKSTYTIA
+2444 DDGEAKSKYTIA
-2456 FSVKLSEVATLL
+2456 FSVKLSEVATLS
-2468 DILVDGESLEGF
+2468 DILLDGESLEAF
-2480 QADKTEY
+2480 QADKTDY
-2487 TVTLPVGTRIF
+2487 TVNLPVGTRTF

-2511 ATESVE
+2511 ATSAIE
-2517 EIEEYNKVVKITTL
+2517 EIDEYNKVVKITTL
-2531 AQDGVHSLT
+2531 AQDGIHTLT
-2540 YTVNFVVEKSSNN
+2540 YTVNLVVEKSSNN

-2558 QLDNI
+2558 QIDNV

-2581 GTEEFPEVTFTPGD
+2581 GTEGYPEVTFTPGD
-2595 EYQKPT
+2595 EYQKTT
-2601 EPVVEDNKVT
+2601 EPVVDDNKVT

-2630 LHSSNTDLSGIYVDY
+2630 LHSSNTDLAAIYVDY
-2645 ELIEGFSPAVTEYN
+2645 ELIEGFSPEVTEYN

-2678 QWQKVDPTDNGINGD
+2678 QWQKVDSINNGVNGD

-2700 EDGESS
+2700 EDGVSS
-2706 KAYIIHFSVAK
+2706 KAYTIHFSVAK
-2717 SNNALLASILVNEE
+2717 SDNALLSSILVNEE

-2749 GETAVPAVSYVKAM
+2749 GETAVPAVSYVKAL

-2775 INEPTTITVV
+2775 INEATTIKVV

-2803 STNANLLNIYV
+2803 STNANLLNIFV

-2819 EGFDPADNEYT
+2819 EGFDPTDNEYT
-2830 IVLPYGTKELPEV
+2830 IVLPYGTKDIPEV

-2848 DADQV
+2848 DADQE
-2853 VAIEVVEKQ
+2853 VAIEVVDKQ

-2876 YIVKFEIEKSTEN
+2876 YVVKFEIEKSTEN
-2889 RLKNIFVKGVQLDG
+2889 RLKNIFVKGVQLEG
-2903 FNPEVTEYAIIY
+2903 FDPEVLNYDIVY

-2921 EEVATIEDI
+2921 SDVATVEDL
-2930 TYELFDPIEQVE
+2930 TYELFDPIEQVT
-2942 LLNDGMLLMLEVTA
+2942 LLNDSMLLMLQVTA

-2978 DDILVD
+2978 DDILVN

-3012 IQYVTTDSTQTVEMT
+3012 IQYVTTDSTQTVVMSI
-3027 VNPIGV
+3027 NSIGV
-3033 PTEIYVIAEDGTEAV
+3033 PTEIYVTAEDGTRAI

-3055 DDFNPNTDPTAENVC
+3055 DDFNPNTDPTADNVC
-3070 ITSTPDGK
+3070 ITSLPDGK

-3140 KRKSIHSGKF
+3140 KRKSIYSGKF
-3150 RTPINQ
+3150 RTSVNQ